1 MAVASLDWRGCIQK
15 LNIYKGLSMHQG
27 WLLIGLSLTYL
38 GLLFLIAFVADK
50 HKRRR
55 LKGQPLLYSLSLAVY
70 CTSWTFFGTVGQA
83 SESPWS
89 PVPIYLGPMLVFLFG
104 WRLLARLI
112 LVAKREHI
120 TSIAD
125 FIAARY
131 GKSQRLAMVIALIA
145 IMGILP
151 YLVLQLKAI
160 VTGLDLLMVNSGG
173 ISPTSNTSE
182 LALGVTLLLALF
194 SILFGTRHLDATEH
208 HRGMVVAIA
217 FESVVKLLA
226 FIAVGGFA
234 LWLILSKP
242 GEAHEQVTRDFFAQ
256 VVAVSPGNLLEL
268 AIYTVLAMCAVIC
281 LPRQFHV
288 TVVENNQGQDLHW
301 ARWIFPLYLFVM
313 GLFIWPLA
321 LAGKQW
327 VGADMASDTYVIS
340 LPMALGFDG
349 MAMLAFLGGTS
360 AATGMVIVCTIALAI
375 MVSNDLVL
383 PVLLRRFWRQ
393 GRDERLVRLLL
404 QVRRGAI
411 LLILLAAWG
420 LYLWLGDLTSLSRIG
435 YLSFGAVAQFAPAL
449 LLGLYWRHGNRKGV
463 YLGLFLGVSLWF
475 VTLLVESGLLA
486 GSPLAEL
493 LAPPDWPA
501 FRELSLGAW
510 CIFLS
515 LLFNLLGYVAGSLLS
530 RPAVSERLQAA
541 NFVGKPSRDTAAL
554 YQARVSVKELEMLAA
569 RFVGS
574 SRVKRAFG
582 RFAGERGGTLA
593 PQMQASAELIAH
605 TERLLAGVFGT
616 SSARL
621 VLASALQGRNMQLE
635 EIATIVDE
643 ASDVFRFN
651 RGLLQGA
658 IEHIG
663 QGISVVDRELRLVA
677 WNRRYIELFHYPPGL
692 IQAGRPIEEIIRYN
706 AQQGLCG
713 PGDIE
718 EHVARR
724 VAFMKR
730 GSAHISARERPD
742 GRVIEMQ
749 GNPMPAGGFVMTFTD
764 ITPFR
769 DAERVLREAN
779 EHLEARVAERTREL
793 SELNRQLLLV
803 NQQVERA
810 NQSKS
815 RFLAAVS
822 HDLTQPLNA
831 AKLFT
836 SSLLEMLPDAGEQA
850 RIARHIDDALGATE
864 DLITDLLD
872 ISRLEAGKFKARK
885 LDFALR
891 DLLDNLKAEFGVLAQ
906 AGGIHFSVVES
917 KHAVHSDV
925 RLLRRVLQ
933 NFLTNAFRYNPGGR
947 VLLGCRRMGKKI
959 RIEVWDNGP
968 GIPQDKQEAIFD
980 EFSRLD
986 HSRTA
991 KEQGLGLGLAIARGI
1006 SQVLGHQLT
1015 LQSWPG
1021 KGSVF
1026 AVTLNLA
1033 TRPVVPQQLMV
1044 PVVRDSQ
1051 LEGVAVL
1058 CIDNERDILT
1068 AMSTLLGRWGC
1079 EVRCAVDL
1087 AEAEALVADGFVPR
1101 LVLSDYHLDDGKT
1114 GLEALAAL
1122 QQVCGDELGGII
1134 ISADRKSELQVQIRE
1149 RGYGYISKPV
1159 KPLKLRALM
1168 NSLLLR

>member
-1 MAVASLDWRGCIQK
+1 
-15 LNIYKGLSMHQG
+15 MHQG
-27 WLLIGLSLTYL
+27 WLLIGLSLSYL

-50 HKRRR
+50 HKRHRM
-55 LKGQPLLYSLSLAVY
+55 KGQPLLYSLSLAVY

-131 GKSQRLAMVIALIA
+131 GKSQRLAMLIALIA

-160 VTGLDLLMVNSGG
+160 VTGLDLLMVNSAGTG
-173 ISPTSNTSE
+173 HASAISGNTAE
-182 LALGVTLLLALF
+182 LALGVAMLLALF

-226 FIAVGGFA
+226 FISVGGFA

-242 GEAHEQVTRDFFAQ
+242 SPARSEVAGHFFDAVMAVT
-256 VVAVSPGNLLEL
+256 PGSLLEL

-349 MAMLAFLGGTS
+349 VAMLAFLGGTS

-383 PVLLRRFWRQ
+383 PVLLRRFWQQ

-411 LLILLAAWG
+411 LLILLAAWL

-463 YLGLFLGVSLWF
+463 YLGLILGVSLWF
-475 VTLLVESGLLA
+475 ITLLAESGLLA
-486 GSPLAEL
+486 GSPLEAL

-501 FRELSLGAW
+501 FRDLSLGAW

-541 NFVGKPSRDTAAL
+541 NFVGKPSRDTTAL

-582 RFAGERGGTLA
+582 RFAGEHGGTLA

-663 QGISVVDRELRLVA
+663 QGISVVDRELKLVA

-706 AQQGLCG
+706 ALQGLCG

-836 SSLLEMLPDAGEQA
+836 SSLLEMLPAEEEPA

-864 DLITDLLD
+864 DLISDLLD
-872 ISRLEAGKFKARK
+872 ISRLEAGKFKAKK
-885 LDFALR
+885 LDFALH
-891 DLLDNLKAEFGVLAQ
+891 DLFDNLKAEFGVLAQ

-917 KHAVHSDV
+917 KLAVHSDV

-947 VLLGCRRMGKKI
+947 VLLGCRRLGSKI

-991 KEQGLGLGLAIARGI
+991 REQGLGLGLAIARGI
-1006 SQVLGHQLT
+1006 SLVLGHQLT
-1015 LQSWPG
+1015 LQSWSG

-1033 TRPVVPQQLMV
+1033 TRPVAAH
-1044 PVVRDSQ
+1044 PVATPALRDSQ
-1051 LEGVAVL
+1051 LEGVRVL
-1058 CIDNERDILT
+1058 CIDNERDILA
-1068 AMSTLLGRWGC
+1068 AMSSLLGRWGC

-1087 AEAEALVADGFVPR
+1087 AEAEALVAEGFVPR

-1114 GLEALAAL
+1114 GLEAIAAL
-1122 QQVCGDELGGII
+1122 QQACGDEPGGII
-1134 ISADRKSELQVQIRE
+1134 ISADRKSELQAQIRE

-1168 NSLLLR
+1168 NSLLLPVQ

>member
-1 MAVASLDWRGCIQK
+1 
-15 LNIYKGLSMHQG
+15 MHQG
-27 WLLIGLSLTYL
+27 WLLIGLSLSYL
-38 GLLFLIAFVADK
+38 GLLFLIAYVADK
-50 HKRRR
+50 NKRRR

-160 VTGLDLLMVNSGG
+160 VTGLDLLMANSVSAGLTG
-173 ISPTSNTSE
+173 NTAG
-182 LALGVTLLLALF
+182 LALGVALLLALF

-226 FIAVGGFA
+226 FMAVGGFA

-242 GEAHEQVTRDFFAQ
+242 SQARTLVASDFLDA
-256 VVAVSPGNLLEL
+256 VVAVTPGGLLEL
-268 AIYTVLAMCAVIC
+268 AIYTLVAMCAVIC

-301 ARWIFPLYLFVM
+301 ARWLFPLYLFVM

-327 VGADMASDTYVIS
+327 VGAGMASDTYVIS
-340 LPMALGFDG
+340 LPMSLGFDG
-349 MAMLAFLGGTS
+349 MALLAFLGGTS

-383 PVLLRRFWRQ
+383 PVLLRRFWQQ

-463 YLGLFLGVSLWF
+463 YLGLALGVSLWF
-475 VTLLVESGLLA
+475 ATLLAESGLLA
-486 GSPLAEL
+486 GSPLAAL

-501 FRELSLGAW
+501 FRDLSLGAW

-515 LLFNLLGYVAGSLLS
+515 LLLNLIGYVAGSLLS
-530 RPAVSERLQAA
+530 QAAVSERLQAA
-541 NFVGKPSRDTAAL
+541 NFVGKPSRDTTAL

-658 IEHIG
+658 IEHMG
-663 QGISVVDRELRLVA
+663 QGISVVDRELKLVA

-692 IQAGRPIEEIIRYN
+692 IQVGRPIEEIIRYN
-706 AQQGLCG
+706 AEQGLCG
-713 PGDIE
+713 PGDVE
-718 EHVARR
+718 AHVARR
-724 VAFMKR
+724 VAFMQR
-730 GSAHISARERPD
+730 GSQHISARERPD

-779 EHLEARVAERTREL
+779 EHLEARVAERTHEL

-810 NQSKS
+810 NHSKS

-836 SSLLEMLPDAGEQA
+836 SSLLEMLPPADEPA

-872 ISRLEAGKFKARK
+872 ISRLEAGKFKAKK

-891 DLLDNLKAEFGVLAQ
+891 DVFDNLKAEFGVLAQ
-906 AGGIHFSVVES
+906 AGGIQFSVVES
-917 KHAVHSDV
+917 GVAVYSDV

-947 VLLGCRRMGKKI
+947 VLLGCRRLGDKV

-968 GIPQDKQEAIFD
+968 GIPADKQEAIFD

-991 KEQGLGLGLAIARGI
+991 REQGLGLGLAIARGI
-1006 SQVLGHQLT
+1006 ALVLGHNLT
-1015 LQSWPG
+1015 LRSWPG
-1021 KGSVF
+1021 AGSVF
-1026 AVTLNLA
+1026 AITLNLA
-1033 TRPVVPQQLMV
+1033 TRPVATTQVAAPTQ
-1044 PVVRDSQ
+1044 RDSQ
-1051 LEGVAVL
+1051 LEGIRVL
-1058 CIDNERDILT
+1058 CIDNESDILI
-1068 AMSTLLGRWGC
+1068 AMHSLLGRWGC
-1079 EVRCAVDL
+1079 EVVCAQSLAQAEDL
-1087 AEAEALVADGFVPR
+1087 IAGGFLPQ
-1101 LVLSDYHLDDGKT
+1101 LVLSDYHLDDGKS
-1114 GLEALAAL
+1114 GLQALHMLRLAH
-1122 QQVCGDELGGII
+1122 GNHIGGII
-1134 ISADRKSELQVQIRE
+1134 ISADRKSELQAQIRE
-1149 RGYGYISKPV
+1149 HGYGYISKPV

-1168 NSLLLR
+1168 NSILRPAKLDDDHETGNSSEF

>member
-1 MAVASLDWRGCIQK
+1 
-15 LNIYKGLSMHQG
+15 MHQG
-27 WLLIGLSLTYL
+27 WLLIGLSLSYL
-38 GLLFLIAFVADK
+38 GLLFLIAYVADK
-50 HKRRR
+50 NKRRR

-160 VTGLDLLMVNSGG
+160 VTGLDLLMANSVPAG
-173 ISPTSNTSE
+173 PTGNTAG
-182 LALGVTLLLALF
+182 LALGVALLLALF

-226 FIAVGGFA
+226 FMAVGGFA

-242 GEAHEQVTRDFFAQ
+242 SQARTLVASDFLDA
-256 VVAVSPGNLLEL
+256 VVAVTPGSLLEL
-268 AIYTVLAMCAVIC
+268 AIYTLVAMCAVIC

-301 ARWIFPLYLFVM
+301 ARWLFPLYLFVM

-327 VGADMASDTYVIS
+327 VGAGMASDTYVIS
-340 LPMALGFDG
+340 LPMSLGFDG
-349 MAMLAFLGGTS
+349 MALLAFLGGTS

-383 PVLLRRFWRQ
+383 PVLLRRFWQQ

-463 YLGLFLGVSLWF
+463 YLGLALGVSLWF
-475 VTLLVESGLLA
+475 ATLLAESGLLA
-486 GSPLAEL
+486 GSPLAAL

-501 FRELSLGAW
+501 FRDLSLGAW

-515 LLFNLLGYVAGSLLS
+515 LLLNLIGYVAGSLLS
-530 RPAVSERLQAA
+530 QAAVSERLQAA
-541 NFVGKPSRDTAAL
+541 NFVGKPSRDTTAL

-658 IEHIG
+658 IEHMG
-663 QGISVVDRELRLVA
+663 QGISVVDRELKLVA

-692 IQAGRPIEEIIRYN
+692 IQVGRPIEEIIRYN
-706 AQQGLCG
+706 AEQGLCG
-713 PGDIE
+713 PGDVE
-718 EHVARR
+718 AHVARR
-724 VAFMKR
+724 VAFMQR
-730 GSAHISARERPD
+730 GSQHISARERPD

-779 EHLEARVAERTREL
+779 EHLEGRVAERTHEL

-810 NQSKS
+810 NHSKS

-836 SSLLEMLPDAGEQA
+836 SSLLEMLPPADEPA

-872 ISRLEAGKFKARK
+872 ISRLEAGKFKAKK

-891 DLLDNLKAEFGVLAQ
+891 DVFDNLKAEFGVLAQ
-906 AGGIHFSVVES
+906 AGGIQFSVVES
-917 KHAVHSDV
+917 GVAVYSDV

-947 VLLGCRRMGKKI
+947 VLLGCRRLGDKV

-968 GIPQDKQEAIFD
+968 GIPADKQEAIFD

-991 KEQGLGLGLAIARGI
+991 REQGLGLGLAIARGI
-1006 SQVLGHQLT
+1006 ALVLGHNLT
-1015 LQSWPG
+1015 LRSWPG
-1021 KGSVF
+1021 AGSVF
-1026 AVTLNLA
+1026 AITLNLA
-1033 TRPVVPQQLMV
+1033 TRPVATTQVAAPTQ
-1044 PVVRDSQ
+1044 RDSQ
-1051 LEGVAVL
+1051 LEGIRVL
-1058 CIDNERDILT
+1058 CIDNESDILI
-1068 AMSTLLGRWGC
+1068 AMHSLLGRWGC
-1079 EVRCAVDL
+1079 EVVCAQSLAQAEDL
-1087 AEAEALVADGFVPR
+1087 IAGGFLPQ

-1114 GLEALAAL
+1114 GLQALHMLRLAH
-1122 QQVCGDELGGII
+1122 GNDIGGII
-1134 ISADRKSELQVQIRE
+1134 ISADRKSELQAQIRE
-1149 RGYGYISKPV
+1149 HGYGYISKPV

-1168 NSLLLR
+1168 NSILRPAKLDDDHETGNSSEF

>member
-1 MAVASLDWRGCIQK
+1 
-15 LNIYKGLSMHQG
+15 MHQG

-50 HKRRR
+50 HKRHR

-463 YLGLFLGVSLWF
+463 YLGLSLGVSLWF

-515 LLFNLLGYVAGSLLS
+515 LLFNLFGYVAGSLLS

-718 EHVARR
+718 DHVARR

-872 ISRLEAGKFKARK
+872 ISRLEAGKFKAKK
-885 LDFALR
+885 LDFALHE
-891 DLLDNLKAEFGVLAQ
+891 LFDNLKAEFGVLAQ

-917 KHAVHSDV
+917 KRAVHSDV

-933 NFLTNAFRYNPGGR
+933 NFLTNAFRYNPRGR
-947 VLLGCRRMGKKI
+947 VLLGCRRMGEKI

-1006 SQVLGHQLT
+1006 SLVLGHQLT

-1033 TRPVVPQQLMV
+1033 TRPVTAHQLAA

-1114 GLEALAAL
+1114 GLEALAVL
-1122 QQVCGDELGGII
+1122 QRVCGDELGGII
-1134 ISADRKSELQVQIRE
+1134 ISADRKSELQAQIRE

>member
-1 MAVASLDWRGCIQK
+1 
-15 LNIYKGLSMHQG
+15 MHQG
-27 WLLIGLSLTYL
+27 WLLIGLSLAYL
-38 GLLFLIAFVADK
+38 GLLFLIAYVADK
-50 HKRRR
+50 SKRRR

-131 GKSQRLAMVIALIA
+131 GKSQRLAMVISLIA
-145 IMGILP
+145 VMGILP

-160 VTGLDLLMVNSGG
+160 VTGLDLLMANSVPAG
-173 ISPTSNTSE
+173 PTGNTAE
-182 LALGVTLLLALF
+182 LALGVALLLALF
-194 SILFGTRHLDATEH
+194 SILFGTRNLDATEH

-226 FIAVGGFA
+226 FMAVGGFA
-234 LWLILSKP
+234 LWLIIARPS
-242 GEAHEQVTRDFFAQ
+242 EARTLVATDFLDA
-256 VVAVSPGNLLEL
+256 VVAVTPGSLLEL
-268 AIYTVLAMCAVIC
+268 AIYTLVAMCAVIC

-301 ARWIFPLYLFVM
+301 ARWLFPLYLFLM

-340 LPMALGFDG
+340 LPMSLGFDG

-383 PVLLRRFWRQ
+383 PVLLRRFWQQ
-393 GRDERLVRLLL
+393 GRDERLMRLLL

-411 LLILLAAWG
+411 LLILLAAWV

-463 YLGLFLGVSLWF
+463 YLGLALGVSLWF
-475 VTLLVESGLLA
+475 LTLLAESGLLA
-486 GSPLAEL
+486 GSPLEAL

-515 LLFNLLGYVAGSLLS
+515 LLLNLLGYVAGSLLS
-530 RPAVSERLQAA
+530 RAAVSERLQAA
-541 NFVGKPSRDTAAL
+541 NFVGKPSRDTTAL

-582 RFAGERGGTLA
+582 RFAGEHGGTLA
-593 PQMQASAELIAH
+593 PQMQASADLIAH

-658 IEHIG
+658 IEHMG
-663 QGISVVDRELRLVA
+663 QGISVVDRELKLVA
-677 WNRRYIELFHYPPGL
+677 WNRRYIELFHYPHGL
-692 IQAGRPIEEIIRYN
+692 IQVGRSIEEIIRYN
-706 AQQGLCG
+706 AEQGLCG

-718 EHVARR
+718 AQVARR

-730 GSAHISARERPD
+730 GSPHVSARERPD

-769 DAERVLREAN
+769 AAERVLREAN
-779 EHLEARVAERTREL
+779 EHLEARVAERTHEL

-810 NQSKS
+810 NHSKS

-836 SSLLEMLPDAGEQA
+836 SSLLEMLPQGGGQGEEQRA
-850 RIARHIDDALGATE
+850 EQVRIARHIDDALGATE

-885 LDFALR
+885 LDFALS
-891 DLLDNLKAEFGVLAQ
+891 DVLGNLKAEFGVLAQ
-906 AGGIHFSVVES
+906 AGEIQFSVVES
-917 KHAVHSDV
+917 RLAVYSDV

-947 VLLGCRRMGKKI
+947 VLLGCRRLGDKV

-968 GIPQDKQEAIFD
+968 GIPLDKQEAIFD

-991 KEQGLGLGLAIARGI
+991 REQGLGLGLAIARGI
-1006 SQVLGHQLT
+1006 SQVLGHQLS
-1015 LQSWPG
+1015 LRSWPG
-1021 KGSVF
+1021 AGSVF
-1026 AVTLNLA
+1026 AITLNLA
-1033 TRPVVPQQLMV
+1033 TRPVMPS
-1044 PVVRDSQ
+1044 PVAAPAVRDSQ
-1051 LEGVAVL
+1051 LEGVRIL
-1058 CIDNERDILT
+1058 CIDNEEEILI
-1068 AMSTLLGRWGC
+1068 AMASLLGRWGC
-1079 EVRCAVDL
+1079 EVRCAQSL
-1087 AEAEALVADGFVPR
+1087 EQAEEIIGAGFLPR

-1114 GLEALAAL
+1114 GLQALHMIRLAH
-1122 QQVCGDELGGII
+1122 GNGIGGII
-1134 ISADRKSELQVQIRE
+1134 ISADRKSELQTQIRE
-1149 RGYGYISKPV
+1149 HGFGYVSKPV

-1168 NSLLLR
+1168 NSLLLPIE

>member
-1 MAVASLDWRGCIQK
+1 
-15 LNIYKGLSMHQG
+15 MHQG
-27 WLLIGLSLTYL
+27 WLLIGLSLAYL
-38 GLLFLIAFVADK
+38 GLLFLIAYVADK
-50 HKRRR
+50 NKRRR
-55 LKGQPLLYSLSLAVY
+55 PKGQPLLYSLSLAVY

-131 GKSQRLAMVIALIA
+131 GKSQRLAMVISLIA

-160 VTGLDLLMVNSGG
+160 VTGLDLLMANAVPVGAISTSAGNSAG
-173 ISPTSNTSE
+173 
-182 LALGVTLLLALF
+182 LALGVALLLALF
-194 SILFGTRHLDATEH
+194 SILFGTRNLDATEH

-217 FESVVKLLA
+217 FESLVKLLA
-226 FIAVGGFA
+226 FMAVGGFA
-234 LWLILSKP
+234 LWLIITKP
-242 GEAHEQVTRDFFAQ
+242 SPVRSQVTSDFLDA
-256 VVAVSPGNLLEL
+256 VVAVTPGSLLEL
-268 AIYTVLAMCAVIC
+268 AIYTLVAMCAVIC

-301 ARWIFPLYLFVM
+301 ARWLFPLYLFLM

-327 VGADMASDTYVIS
+327 VGAGMGSDTYVIS
-340 LPMALGFDG
+340 LPMSLGYDG

-383 PVLLRRFWRQ
+383 PVLLRRFWQQ
-393 GRDERLVRLLL
+393 GRDERLMRLLL

-411 LLILLAAWG
+411 LLILLAAWA

-463 YLGLFLGVSLWF
+463 YLGLALGVSLWF
-475 VTLLVESGLLA
+475 LTLLAESGLLA
-486 GSPLAEL
+486 GSPLEAL

-501 FRELSLGAW
+501 FRDLSLGAW

-515 LLFNLLGYVAGSLLS
+515 LLLNLMGYVAGSLLS
-530 RPAVSERLQAA
+530 RAAVSERLQAA
-541 NFVGKPSRDTAAL
+541 NFVGKPSRDLAAL

-605 TERLLAGVFGT
+605 TERLLAGVFGA

-658 IEHIG
+658 IEHMG
-663 QGISVVDRELRLVA
+663 QGISVVDRELKLVA

-692 IQAGRPIEEIIRYN
+692 IQVGRSIEDIIRYN
-706 AQQGLCG
+706 AEQGLCG
-713 PGDIE
+713 PGE
-718 EHVARR
+718 LEAHVARR
-724 VAFMKR
+724 VAFMQR
-730 GSAHISARERPD
+730 GSPHVSARERPD

-769 DAERVLREAN
+769 AAERVLREAN
-779 EHLEARVAERTREL
+779 EHLEARVAERTHEL

-810 NQSKS
+810 NHSKS

-836 SSLLEMLPDAGEQA
+836 SSLLEMLPQSGEEAAEQV

-872 ISRLEAGKFKARK
+872 ISRLEAGKFKAKK

-891 DLLDNLKAEFGVLAQ
+891 DVLDNLKAEFGVLAQ
-906 AGGIHFSVVES
+906 AGEIQFSVVDS
-917 KHAVHSDV
+917 RLAVYSDV

-947 VLLGCRRMGKKI
+947 VLLGCRRLGDKV

-968 GIPQDKQEAIFD
+968 GIPLDKQETIFD

-991 KEQGLGLGLAIARGI
+991 REQGLGLGLAIARGI
-1006 SQVLGHQLT
+1006 SLVLGHQLS
-1015 LQSWPG
+1015 LRSWPDA
-1021 KGSVF
+1021 GSVF
-1026 AVTLNLA
+1026 SITLNLA
-1033 TRPVVPQQLMV
+1033 TRPVMPSQVTAPA
-1044 PVVRDSQ
+1044 VRDSQ
-1051 LEGVAVL
+1051 LEGVKIL
-1058 CIDNERDILT
+1058 CIDNEEDILT
-1068 AMSTLLGRWGC
+1068 AMHSLLGRWGC
-1079 EVRCAVDL
+1079 EVRCAQSLEQAQVL
-1087 AEAEALVADGFVPR
+1087 IGDGFLPQ

-1114 GLEALAAL
+1114 GLQALHMIRLAY
-1122 QQVCGDELGGII
+1122 GNEIGGII
-1134 ISADRKSELQVQIRE
+1134 ISADRKSDLQAQIRE
-1149 RGYGYISKPV
+1149 HGFGYVSKPV

-1168 NSLLLR
+1168 NSLLMPIQ

>member
-1 MAVASLDWRGCIQK
+1 
-15 LNIYKGLSMHQG
+15 MHQG
-27 WLLIGLSLTYL
+27 WLLIGLSLAYL
-38 GLLFLIAFVADK
+38 GLLFLIAYVADK
-50 HKRRR
+50 SKRRR

-131 GKSQRLAMVIALIA
+131 GKSQRLAMVISLIA
-145 IMGILP
+145 VMGILP

-160 VTGLDLLMVNSGG
+160 VTGLDLLMANSVPAG
-173 ISPTSNTSE
+173 PTGNTAE
-182 LALGVTLLLALF
+182 LALGVALLLALF
-194 SILFGTRHLDATEH
+194 SILFGTRNLDATEH

-226 FIAVGGFA
+226 FMAVGGFA
-234 LWLILSKP
+234 LWLIIARPS
-242 GEAHEQVTRDFFAQ
+242 EARTLVATDFLDA
-256 VVAVSPGNLLEL
+256 VVAVSPGSLLEL
-268 AIYTVLAMCAVIC
+268 AIYTLVAMCAVIC

-301 ARWIFPLYLFVM
+301 ARWLFPLYLFLM

-340 LPMALGFDG
+340 LPMSLGFDG

-383 PVLLRRFWRQ
+383 PVLLRRFWQQ
-393 GRDERLVRLLL
+393 GRDERLMRLLL

-411 LLILLAAWG
+411 LLILLAAWV

-463 YLGLFLGVSLWF
+463 YLGLALGVSLWF
-475 VTLLVESGLLA
+475 LTLLAESGLLA
-486 GSPLAEL
+486 GSPLEAL

-515 LLFNLLGYVAGSLLS
+515 LLLNLLGYVAGSLLS
-530 RPAVSERLQAA
+530 RAAVSERLQAA
-541 NFVGKPSRDTAAL
+541 NFVGKPSRDTTAL

-582 RFAGERGGTLA
+582 RFAGEHGGTLA
-593 PQMQASAELIAH
+593 PQMQASADLIAH

-658 IEHIG
+658 IEHMG
-663 QGISVVDRELRLVA
+663 QGISVVDRELKLVA
-677 WNRRYIELFHYPPGL
+677 WNRRYIELFHYPHGL
-692 IQAGRPIEEIIRYN
+692 IQVGRSIEEIIRYN
-706 AQQGLCG
+706 AEQGLCG

-718 EHVARR
+718 AQVARR

-730 GSAHISARERPD
+730 GSPHVSARDRPD

-769 DAERVLREAN
+769 AAERVLREAN
-779 EHLEARVAERTREL
+779 EHLEARVAERTHEL

-810 NQSKS
+810 NHSKS

-836 SSLLEMLPDAGEQA
+836 SSLLEMLPQGGGQGEEQRA
-850 RIARHIDDALGATE
+850 EQVRIARHIDDALGATE

-885 LDFALR
+885 LDFALS
-891 DLLDNLKAEFGVLAQ
+891 DVLGNLKAEFGVLAQ
-906 AGGIHFSVVES
+906 ASDIQFSVVES
-917 KHAVHSDV
+917 RLAVYSDV

-933 NFLTNAFRYNPGGR
+933 NFLTNAFRYNPAGR
-947 VLLGCRRMGKKI
+947 VLLGCRRLGDKV

-968 GIPQDKQEAIFD
+968 GIPVDKQEAIFD

-991 KEQGLGLGLAIARGI
+991 REQGLGLGLAIARGI
-1006 SQVLGHQLT
+1006 SQVLGHQLS
-1015 LQSWPG
+1015 LRSWPG
-1021 KGSVF
+1021 AGSVF
-1026 AVTLNLA
+1026 AITLNLA
-1033 TRPVVPQQLMV
+1033 TRPVMPS
-1044 PVVRDSQ
+1044 PVAAPAVRDSQ
-1051 LEGVAVL
+1051 LEGVRIL
-1058 CIDNERDILT
+1058 CIDNEEEILI
-1068 AMSTLLGRWGC
+1068 AMASLLGRWGC
-1079 EVRCAVDL
+1079 EVRCAQSL
-1087 AEAEALVADGFVPR
+1087 EQAEEIIGAGFLPR

-1114 GLEALAAL
+1114 GLQALHMIRLAH
-1122 QQVCGDELGGII
+1122 GNGIGGII
-1134 ISADRKSELQVQIRE
+1134 ISADRKSELQTQIRE
-1149 RGYGYISKPV
+1149 HGFGYVSKPV

-1168 NSLLLR
+1168 NSLLLPIE

>member
-1 MAVASLDWRGCIQK
+1 
-15 LNIYKGLSMHQG
+15 MHQG
-27 WLLIGLSLTYL
+27 WLLIGLSLSYL
-38 GLLFLIAFVADK
+38 GLLFLIAYVADK
-50 HKRRR
+50 NKRRR
-55 LKGQPLLYSLSLAVY
+55 LQGQPLLYSLSLAVY

-160 VTGLDLLMVNSGG
+160 VTGLDLLMANPVPAG
-173 ISPTSNTSE
+173 PTGNTAG
-182 LALGVTLLLALF
+182 LALGVALLLALF

-226 FIAVGGFA
+226 FMAVGSFA

-242 GEAHEQVTRDFFAQ
+242 SQARTLVASDFLDA
-256 VVAVSPGNLLEL
+256 VVAVTPGSLLEL
-268 AIYTVLAMCAVIC
+268 AIYTLVAMCAVIC

-301 ARWIFPLYLFVM
+301 ARWLFPLYLFMM

-327 VGADMASDTYVIS
+327 VGAGMASDTYVIS
-340 LPMALGFDG
+340 LPMSLGFDG
-349 MAMLAFLGGTS
+349 MALLAFLGGTS

-383 PVLLRRFWRQ
+383 PVLLRRFWQQ

-463 YLGLFLGVSLWF
+463 YLGLALGVSLWF
-475 VTLLVESGLLA
+475 ATLLAESGLLA
-486 GSPLAEL
+486 GSPLATL
-493 LAPPDWPA
+493 LVPPDWPA
-501 FRELSLGAW
+501 VRDLSLGAW

-515 LLFNLLGYVAGSLLS
+515 LLLNLVGYVAGSLLS

-541 NFVGKPSRDTAAL
+541 NFVGKPSRDTTAL

-658 IEHIG
+658 IEHMG
-663 QGISVVDRELRLVA
+663 QGISVVDRELKLVA

-692 IQAGRPIEEIIRYN
+692 IQVGRPIEEIIRYN

-713 PGDIE
+713 PGDVE
-718 EHVARR
+718 AQVARR
-724 VAFMKR
+724 VAFMQR
-730 GSAHISARERPD
+730 GSQHISARERPD

-779 EHLEARVAERTREL
+779 EHLEARVAERTHEL

-810 NQSKS
+810 NHSKS

-836 SSLLEMLPDAGEQA
+836 SSLLEMLPPADEPA

-872 ISRLEAGKFKARK
+872 ISRLEAGKFKAKK

-891 DLLDNLKAEFGVLAQ
+891 DVFDNLKAEFGVLAQ
-906 AGGIHFSVVES
+906 AGGIQFSVVES
-917 KHAVHSDV
+917 GVAVYSDV

-947 VLLGCRRMGKKI
+947 VLLGCRRLGDKV

-968 GIPQDKQEAIFD
+968 GIPADKQEAIFD

-991 KEQGLGLGLAIARGI
+991 REQGLGLGLAIARGI
-1006 SQVLGHQLT
+1006 ALVLGHNLT
-1015 LQSWPG
+1015 LRSWPG
-1021 KGSVF
+1021 AGSVF

-1033 TRPVVPQQLMV
+1033 TRPVATTQVAAPAQ
-1044 PVVRDSQ
+1044 RDSQ
-1051 LEGVAVL
+1051 LEGIRVL
-1058 CIDNERDILT
+1058 CIDNESDILI
-1068 AMSTLLGRWGC
+1068 AMQSLLGRWGC
-1079 EVRCAVDL
+1079 EVVCAQSQAQAEDL
-1087 AEAEALVADGFVPR
+1087 IAGGFLPQ

-1114 GLEALAAL
+1114 GLQALHMLRLAH
-1122 QQVCGDELGGII
+1122 GNDIGGII
-1134 ISADRKSELQVQIRE
+1134 ISADRKSELQAQIRE
-1149 RGYGYISKPV
+1149 HGYGYISKPV

-1168 NSLLLR
+1168 NSILRPAKLDGDHESGNSSDF

>member
-1 MAVASLDWRGCIQK
+1 
-15 LNIYKGLSMHQG
+15 MHQG
-27 WLLIGLSLTYL
+27 WLLIGLSLSYL
-38 GLLFLIAFVADK
+38 GLLFLIAYVADK
-50 HKRRR
+50 NKRRR

-160 VTGLDLLMVNSGG
+160 VTGLDLLMANSVPAG
-173 ISPTSNTSE
+173 PTGNTAG
-182 LALGVTLLLALF
+182 LALGVALLLALF

-226 FIAVGGFA
+226 FMAVGGFA

-242 GEAHEQVTRDFFAQ
+242 SQARTLVASDFLDA
-256 VVAVSPGNLLEL
+256 VVAVTPGSLLEL
-268 AIYTVLAMCAVIC
+268 AIYTLVAMCAVIC

-301 ARWIFPLYLFVM
+301 ARWLFPLYLFVM

-327 VGADMASDTYVIS
+327 VGAGMASDTYVIS
-340 LPMALGFDG
+340 LPMSLGFDG
-349 MAMLAFLGGTS
+349 MALLAFLGGTS

-383 PVLLRRFWRQ
+383 PVLLRRFWQQ

-463 YLGLFLGVSLWF
+463 YLGLALGVSLWF
-475 VTLLVESGLLA
+475 ATLLAESGLLA
-486 GSPLAEL
+486 GSPLAAL

-501 FRELSLGAW
+501 FRDLSLGAW

-515 LLFNLLGYVAGSLLS
+515 LLLNLIGYVAGSLLS
-530 RPAVSERLQAA
+530 QAAVSERLQAA
-541 NFVGKPSRDTAAL
+541 NFVGKPSRDTTAL

-658 IEHIG
+658 IEHMG
-663 QGISVVDRELRLVA
+663 QGISVVDRELKLVA

-692 IQAGRPIEEIIRYN
+692 IQVGRPIEEIIRYN
-706 AQQGLCG
+706 AEQGLCG
-713 PGDIE
+713 PGDVE
-718 EHVARR
+718 AHVARR
-724 VAFMKR
+724 VAFMQR
-730 GSAHISARERPD
+730 GSQHISARERPD

-779 EHLEARVAERTREL
+779 EHLEARVAERTHEL

-810 NQSKS
+810 NHSKS

-836 SSLLEMLPDAGEQA
+836 SSLLEMLPPADEPA

-872 ISRLEAGKFKARK
+872 ISRLEAGKFKAKK

-891 DLLDNLKAEFGVLAQ
+891 DVFDNLKAEFGVLAQ
-906 AGGIHFSVVES
+906 AGGIQFSVVES
-917 KHAVHSDV
+917 GVAVYSDV

-947 VLLGCRRMGKKI
+947 VLLGCRRLGDKV

-968 GIPQDKQEAIFD
+968 GIPADKQEAIFD

-991 KEQGLGLGLAIARGI
+991 REQGLGLGLAIARGI
-1006 SQVLGHQLT
+1006 ALVLGHNLT
-1015 LQSWPG
+1015 LRSWPG
-1021 KGSVF
+1021 AGSVF
-1026 AVTLNLA
+1026 AITLNLA
-1033 TRPVVPQQLMV
+1033 TRPVATTQVAAPTQ
-1044 PVVRDSQ
+1044 RDSQ
-1051 LEGVAVL
+1051 LEGSRVL
-1058 CIDNERDILT
+1058 CIDNESDILI
-1068 AMSTLLGRWGC
+1068 AMHSLLGRWGC
-1079 EVRCAVDL
+1079 EVVCAQSLAQAEDL
-1087 AEAEALVADGFVPR
+1087 IAGGFLPQ

-1114 GLEALAAL
+1114 GLQALHMLRLAH
-1122 QQVCGDELGGII
+1122 GNDIGGII
-1134 ISADRKSELQVQIRE
+1134 ISADRKSELQAQIRE
-1149 RGYGYISKPV
+1149 HGYGYISKPV

-1168 NSLLLR
+1168 NSILRPAKLDDDHETGNSSEF

>member
-1 MAVASLDWRGCIQK
+1 
-15 LNIYKGLSMHQG
+15 MHQG
-27 WLLIGLSLTYL
+27 WLLIGLSLSYL
-38 GLLFLIAFVADK
+38 GLLFLIAYVADK
-50 HKRRR
+50 NKRRR

-160 VTGLDLLMVNSGG
+160 VTGLDLLMANSVPAG
-173 ISPTSNTSE
+173 PTGNTAG
-182 LALGVTLLLALF
+182 LALGVALLLALF

-226 FIAVGGFA
+226 FMAVGGFA

-242 GEAHEQVTRDFFAQ
+242 SQARTLVASDFLDA
-256 VVAVSPGNLLEL
+256 VVAVTPGSLLEL
-268 AIYTVLAMCAVIC
+268 AIYTLVAMCAVIC

-301 ARWIFPLYLFVM
+301 ARWLFPLYLFVM

-327 VGADMASDTYVIS
+327 VGAGMASDTYVIS
-340 LPMALGFDG
+340 LPMSLGFDG
-349 MAMLAFLGGTS
+349 MALLAFLGGTS

-383 PVLLRRFWRQ
+383 PVLLRRFWQQ

-463 YLGLFLGVSLWF
+463 YLGLALGVSLWF
-475 VTLLVESGLLA
+475 ATLLAESGLLA
-486 GSPLAEL
+486 GSPLAAL

-501 FRELSLGAW
+501 FRDLSLGAW

-515 LLFNLLGYVAGSLLS
+515 LLLNLIGYVAGSLLS
-530 RPAVSERLQAA
+530 QAAVSERLQAA
-541 NFVGKPSRDTAAL
+541 NFVGKPSRDTTAL

-658 IEHIG
+658 IEHMG
-663 QGISVVDRELRLVA
+663 QGISVVDRELKLVA

-692 IQAGRPIEEIIRYN
+692 IQVGRPIEEIIRYN
-706 AQQGLCG
+706 AEQGLCG
-713 PGDIE
+713 PGDVE
-718 EHVARR
+718 AHVARR
-724 VAFMKR
+724 VAFMQR
-730 GSAHISARERPD
+730 GSQHISARERPD

-779 EHLEARVAERTREL
+779 EHLEARVAERTHEL

-810 NQSKS
+810 NHSKS

-836 SSLLEMLPDAGEQA
+836 SSLLEMLPPADEPA

-872 ISRLEAGKFKARK
+872 ISRLEAGKFKAKK

-891 DLLDNLKAEFGVLAQ
+891 DVFDNLKAEFGVLAQ
-906 AGGIHFSVVES
+906 AGEIQFSVVES
-917 KHAVHSDV
+917 GVAVYSDV

-947 VLLGCRRMGKKI
+947 VLLGCRRLGDKV

-968 GIPQDKQEAIFD
+968 GIPADKQEAIFD

-991 KEQGLGLGLAIARGI
+991 REQGLGLGLAIARGI
-1006 SQVLGHQLT
+1006 ALVLGHNLT
-1015 LQSWPG
+1015 LRSWPG
-1021 KGSVF
+1021 AGSVF
-1026 AVTLNLA
+1026 AITLNLA
-1033 TRPVVPQQLMV
+1033 TRPVATTQVAAPTQ
-1044 PVVRDSQ
+1044 RDSQ
-1051 LEGVAVL
+1051 LEGIRVL
-1058 CIDNERDILT
+1058 CIDNESDILI
-1068 AMSTLLGRWGC
+1068 AMHSLLGRWGC
-1079 EVRCAVDL
+1079 EVVCAQSLAQAEDL
-1087 AEAEALVADGFVPR
+1087 IAGGFLPQ

-1114 GLEALAAL
+1114 GLQALHMLRLAH
-1122 QQVCGDELGGII
+1122 GNDIGGII
-1134 ISADRKSELQVQIRE
+1134 ISADRKSELQAQIRE
-1149 RGYGYISKPV
+1149 HGYGYISKPV

-1168 NSLLLR
+1168 NSILRPAKLDDDHETGNSSEF

>member
-1 MAVASLDWRGCIQK
+1 
-15 LNIYKGLSMHQG
+15 MHQG
-27 WLLIGLSLTYL
+27 WLLIGLSLSYL
-38 GLLFLIAFVADK
+38 GLLFLIAYVADK
-50 HKRRR
+50 NKRRR
-55 LKGQPLLYSLSLAVY
+55 LQGQPLLYSLSLAVY

-160 VTGLDLLMVNSGG
+160 VTGLDLLMANPVPAG
-173 ISPTSNTSE
+173 PTGNTAG
-182 LALGVTLLLALF
+182 LALGVALLLALF

-226 FIAVGGFA
+226 FMAVGSFA

-242 GEAHEQVTRDFFAQ
+242 SQARTLVASDFLDA
-256 VVAVSPGNLLEL
+256 VVAVTPGSLLEL
-268 AIYTVLAMCAVIC
+268 AIYTLVAMCAVIC

-301 ARWIFPLYLFVM
+301 ARWLFPLYLFMM

-327 VGADMASDTYVIS
+327 VGAGMASDTYVIS
-340 LPMALGFDG
+340 LPMSLGFDG
-349 MAMLAFLGGTS
+349 MALLAFLGGTS

-383 PVLLRRFWRQ
+383 PVLLRRFWQQ

-463 YLGLFLGVSLWF
+463 YLGLALGVSLWF
-475 VTLLVESGLLA
+475 ATLLAESGLLA
-486 GSPLAEL
+486 GSPLAIL

-501 FRELSLGAW
+501 VRDLSLGAW

-515 LLFNLLGYVAGSLLS
+515 LLLNLVGYVAGSLLS

-541 NFVGKPSRDTAAL
+541 NFVGKPSRDTTAL

-658 IEHIG
+658 IEHMG
-663 QGISVVDRELRLVA
+663 QGISVVDRELKLVA

-692 IQAGRPIEEIIRYN
+692 IQVGRPIEEIIRYN

-713 PGDIE
+713 PGDVE
-718 EHVARR
+718 AQVARR
-724 VAFMKR
+724 VAFMQR
-730 GSAHISARERPD
+730 GSQHISARERSD

-779 EHLEARVAERTREL
+779 EHLEARVAERTHEL

-810 NQSKS
+810 NHSKS

-836 SSLLEMLPDAGEQA
+836 SSLLEAGPHRPPHRRCAGGDRGSHHRSARHLASRGGQVQGQEAGFCPARRVRQPQGGVRGAGPGGGDPVLSGGEQPRGLQRRAPAAAGAAKLPHQRLSLQPGRPGAA
-850 RIARHIDDALGATE
+850 RLSPARRQGAH
-864 DLITDLLD
+864 
-872 ISRLEAGKFKARK
+872 R
-885 LDFALR
+885 
-891 DLLDNLKAEFGVLAQ
+891 GVGQRPRHSGRQ
-906 AGGIHFSVVES
+906 AGG
-917 KHAVHSDV
+917 D
-925 RLLRRVLQ
+925 LRRVLPPRSLPHRAGAGAGARPCHRPRHRPGARPQ
-933 NFLTNAFRYNPGGR
+933 PDPAQLAGGGLGVCRHPQPGDPSCRNDAGGGPRPARQPTGGDPGALHRQRERYPDRHAVTAGALGLRGGVRPEPGPGG
-947 VLLGCRRMGKKI
+947 GSHRRRLPAAAGALRLPSGRRQD
-959 RIEVWDNGP
+959 RIAGAAHAAPRPRQPYRRHHHQRGSQERAAGADP
-968 GIPQDKQEAIFD
+968 GTRLRLHQQTGQTAQVAGAD
-980 EFSRLD
+980 EQ
-986 HSRTA
+986 H
-991 KEQGLGLGLAIARGI
+991 
-1006 SQVLGHQLT
+1006 
-1015 LQSWPG
+1015 
-1021 KGSVF
+1021 
-1026 AVTLNLA
+1026 
-1033 TRPVVPQQLMV
+1033 
-1044 PVVRDSQ
+1044 
-1051 LEGVAVL
+1051 
-1058 CIDNERDILT
+1058 
-1068 AMSTLLGRWGC
+1068 
-1079 EVRCAVDL
+1079 
-1087 AEAEALVADGFVPR
+1087 
-1101 LVLSDYHLDDGKT
+1101 
-1114 GLEALAAL
+1114 LAAG
-1122 QQVCGDELGGII
+1122 QT
-1134 ISADRKSELQVQIRE
+1134 
-1149 RGYGYISKPV
+1149 
-1159 KPLKLRALM
+1159 
-1168 NSLLLR
+1168 

>member
-1 MAVASLDWRGCIQK
+1 
-15 LNIYKGLSMHQG
+15 MHQG
-27 WLLIGLSLTYL
+27 WLLIGLSLAYL
-38 GLLFLIAFVADK
+38 GLLFLIAYVADK
-50 HKRRR
+50 SKRRR

-131 GKSQRLAMVIALIA
+131 GKSQRLAMVISLIA
-145 IMGILP
+145 VMGILP

-160 VTGLDLLMVNSGG
+160 VTGLDLLMANSVPAG
-173 ISPTSNTSE
+173 PTGNTAE
-182 LALGVTLLLALF
+182 LALGVALLLALF
-194 SILFGTRHLDATEH
+194 SILFGTRNLDATEH

-226 FIAVGGFA
+226 FMAVGGFA
-234 LWLILSKP
+234 LWLIIARPS
-242 GEAHEQVTRDFFAQ
+242 EARTLVVTDFLDA
-256 VVAVSPGNLLEL
+256 VVAVSPGSLLEL
-268 AIYTVLAMCAVIC
+268 AIYTLVAMCAVIC

-301 ARWIFPLYLFVM
+301 ARWLFPLYLFLM

-340 LPMALGFDG
+340 LPMSLGFDG

-383 PVLLRRFWRQ
+383 PVLLRRFWQQ
-393 GRDERLVRLLL
+393 GRDERLMRLLL

-411 LLILLAAWG
+411 LLILLAAWV

-463 YLGLFLGVSLWF
+463 YLGLALGVSLWF
-475 VTLLVESGLLA
+475 LTLLAESGLLA
-486 GSPLAEL
+486 GSPLEAL

-515 LLFNLLGYVAGSLLS
+515 LLLNLLGYVAGSLLS
-530 RPAVSERLQAA
+530 RAAVSERLQAA
-541 NFVGKPSRDTAAL
+541 NFVGKPSRDTTAL

-582 RFAGERGGTLA
+582 RFAGEHGGTLA
-593 PQMQASAELIAH
+593 PQMQASADLIAH

-658 IEHIG
+658 IEHMG
-663 QGISVVDRELRLVA
+663 QGISVVDRELKLVA
-677 WNRRYIELFHYPPGL
+677 WNRRYIELFHYPHGL
-692 IQAGRPIEEIIRYN
+692 IQVGRSIEEIIRYN
-706 AQQGLCG
+706 AEQGLCG

-718 EHVARR
+718 AQVARR

-730 GSAHISARERPD
+730 GSPHVSARERPD

-769 DAERVLREAN
+769 AAERVLREAN
-779 EHLEARVAERTREL
+779 EHLEARVAERTHEL

-810 NQSKS
+810 NHSKS

-836 SSLLEMLPDAGEQA
+836 SSLLEMLPQGGGQGEEQRA
-850 RIARHIDDALGATE
+850 EQVRIARHIDDALGATE

-885 LDFALR
+885 LDFALS
-891 DLLDNLKAEFGVLAQ
+891 DVLGNLKAEFGVLAQ
-906 AGGIHFSVVES
+906 AGEIQFSVVES
-917 KHAVHSDV
+917 RLAVYSDV

-933 NFLTNAFRYNPGGR
+933 NFLTNAFRYNPAGR
-947 VLLGCRRMGKKI
+947 VLLGCRRLGDKV

-968 GIPQDKQEAIFD
+968 GIPLDKQEAIFD

-991 KEQGLGLGLAIARGI
+991 REQGLGLGLAIARGI
-1006 SQVLGHQLT
+1006 SQVLGHQLS
-1015 LQSWPG
+1015 LRSWPG
-1021 KGSVF
+1021 AGSVF
-1026 AVTLNLA
+1026 AITLNLA
-1033 TRPVVPQQLMV
+1033 TRPVMPS
-1044 PVVRDSQ
+1044 PVAAPAVRDSQ
-1051 LEGVAVL
+1051 LEGIRIL
-1058 CIDNERDILT
+1058 CIDNEEEILI
-1068 AMSTLLGRWGC
+1068 AMASLLGRWGC
-1079 EVRCAVDL
+1079 EVRCAQSL
-1087 AEAEALVADGFVPR
+1087 EQAEEIIGAGFLPR

-1114 GLEALAAL
+1114 GLQALHMIRLAH
-1122 QQVCGDELGGII
+1122 GNGIGGII
-1134 ISADRKSELQVQIRE
+1134 ISADRKSELQTQIRE
-1149 RGYGYISKPV
+1149 HGFGYVSKPV

-1168 NSLLLR
+1168 NSLLLPIE

>member
-1 MAVASLDWRGCIQK
+1 
-15 LNIYKGLSMHQG
+15 MHQG
-27 WLLIGLSLTYL
+27 WLLIGLSLSYL
-38 GLLFLIAFVADK
+38 GLLFLIAYVADK
-50 HKRRR
+50 NKRRR

-160 VTGLDLLMVNSGG
+160 VTGLDLLMANSVPAG
-173 ISPTSNTSE
+173 PTGNTAG
-182 LALGVTLLLALF
+182 LALGVALLLALF

-226 FIAVGGFA
+226 FMAVGGFA

-242 GEAHEQVTRDFFAQ
+242 SQARTLVASDFLDA
-256 VVAVSPGNLLEL
+256 VVAVTPGGLLEL
-268 AIYTVLAMCAVIC
+268 AIYTLVAMCAVIC

-301 ARWIFPLYLFVM
+301 ARWLFPLYLFVM

-327 VGADMASDTYVIS
+327 VGAGMASDTYVIS
-340 LPMALGFDG
+340 LPMSLGFDG
-349 MAMLAFLGGTS
+349 MALLAFLGGTS

-383 PVLLRRFWRQ
+383 PVLLRRFWQQ

-463 YLGLFLGVSLWF
+463 YLGLALGVSLWF
-475 VTLLVESGLLA
+475 ATLLAESGLLA
-486 GSPLAEL
+486 GSPLAAL

-501 FRELSLGAW
+501 FRDLSLGAW

-515 LLFNLLGYVAGSLLS
+515 LLLNLIGYVAGSLLS
-530 RPAVSERLQAA
+530 QAAVSERLQAA
-541 NFVGKPSRDTAAL
+541 NFVGKPSRDTTAL

-658 IEHIG
+658 IEHMG
-663 QGISVVDRELRLVA
+663 QGISVVDRELKLVA

-692 IQAGRPIEEIIRYN
+692 IQVGRPIEEIIRYN
-706 AQQGLCG
+706 AEQGLCG
-713 PGDIE
+713 PGDVE
-718 EHVARR
+718 AHVARR
-724 VAFMKR
+724 VAFMQR
-730 GSAHISARERPD
+730 GSQHISARERPD

-779 EHLEARVAERTREL
+779 EHLEARVAERTHEL

-810 NQSKS
+810 NHSKS

-836 SSLLEMLPDAGEQA
+836 SSLLEMLPPADEPA

-872 ISRLEAGKFKARK
+872 ISRLEAGKFKAKK

-891 DLLDNLKAEFGVLAQ
+891 DVFDNLQAEFGVLAQ
-906 AGGIHFSVVES
+906 AGGIQFSVVES
-917 KHAVHSDV
+917 GVAVYSDV

-947 VLLGCRRMGKKI
+947 VLLGCRRLGDKV

-968 GIPQDKQEAIFD
+968 GIPADKQEAIFD

-991 KEQGLGLGLAIARGI
+991 REQGLGLGLAIARGI
-1006 SQVLGHQLT
+1006 ALVLGHNLT
-1015 LQSWPG
+1015 LRSWPG
-1021 KGSVF
+1021 AGSVF
-1026 AVTLNLA
+1026 AITLNLA
-1033 TRPVVPQQLMV
+1033 TRPVATTQVAAPTQ
-1044 PVVRDSQ
+1044 RDSQ
-1051 LEGVAVL
+1051 LEGIRVL
-1058 CIDNERDILT
+1058 CIDNESDILI
-1068 AMSTLLGRWGC
+1068 AMHSLLGRWGC
-1079 EVRCAVDL
+1079 EVVCAQSLAQAEDL
-1087 AEAEALVADGFVPR
+1087 IAGGFLPQ

-1114 GLEALAAL
+1114 GLQALHMLRLAH
-1122 QQVCGDELGGII
+1122 GNDIGGII
-1134 ISADRKSELQVQIRE
+1134 ISADRKSELQAQIRE
-1149 RGYGYISKPV
+1149 HGYGYISKPV

-1168 NSLLLR
+1168 NSILRPAKLDDDHETGNSSEF

>member
-1 MAVASLDWRGCIQK
+1 
-15 LNIYKGLSMHQG
+15 MHQG
-27 WLLIGLSLTYL
+27 WLLIGLSLSYL
-38 GLLFLIAFVADK
+38 GLLFLIAYVADK
-50 HKRRR
+50 NKRRR

-160 VTGLDLLMVNSGG
+160 VTGLDLLMANSVSAG
-173 ISPTSNTSE
+173 PTGNTAG
-182 LALGVTLLLALF
+182 LALGVALLLALF

-226 FIAVGGFA
+226 FMAVGGFA

-242 GEAHEQVTRDFFAQ
+242 SQARTLVASDFLDA
-256 VVAVSPGNLLEL
+256 VVAVTPGSLLEL
-268 AIYTVLAMCAVIC
+268 AIYTLVAMCAVIC

-301 ARWIFPLYLFVM
+301 ARWLFPLYLFVM

-327 VGADMASDTYVIS
+327 VGAGMASDTYVIS
-340 LPMALGFDG
+340 LPMSLGFDG
-349 MAMLAFLGGTS
+349 MALLAFLGGTS

-383 PVLLRRFWRQ
+383 PVLLRRFWQQ

-463 YLGLFLGVSLWF
+463 YLGLALGVSLWF
-475 VTLLVESGLLA
+475 ATLLAESGLLA
-486 GSPLAEL
+486 GSPLAAL

-501 FRELSLGAW
+501 FRDLSLGAW

-515 LLFNLLGYVAGSLLS
+515 LLLNLIGYVAGSLLS
-530 RPAVSERLQAA
+530 QAAVSERLQAA
-541 NFVGKPSRDTAAL
+541 NFVGKPSRDTTAL

-658 IEHIG
+658 IEHMG
-663 QGISVVDRELRLVA
+663 QGISVVDRELKLVA

-692 IQAGRPIEEIIRYN
+692 IQVGRPIEEIIRYN
-706 AQQGLCG
+706 AEQGLCG
-713 PGDIE
+713 PGDVE
-718 EHVARR
+718 AHVARR
-724 VAFMKR
+724 VAFMQR
-730 GSAHISARERPD
+730 GSQHISARERPD

-779 EHLEARVAERTREL
+779 EHLEARVAERTHEL

-810 NQSKS
+810 NHSKS

-836 SSLLEMLPDAGEQA
+836 SSLLEMLPPADEPA

-872 ISRLEAGKFKARK
+872 ISRLEAGKFKAKK

-891 DLLDNLKAEFGVLAQ
+891 DVFDNLKAEFGVLAQ
-906 AGGIHFSVVES
+906 AGGIQFSVVES
-917 KHAVHSDV
+917 GVAVYSDV

-947 VLLGCRRMGKKI
+947 VLLGCRRLGDKV

-968 GIPQDKQEAIFD
+968 GIPADKQEAIFD

-991 KEQGLGLGLAIARGI
+991 REQGLGLGLAIARGI
-1006 SQVLGHQLT
+1006 ALVLGHNLT
-1015 LQSWPG
+1015 LRSWPG
-1021 KGSVF
+1021 AGSVF
-1026 AVTLNLA
+1026 AITLNLA
-1033 TRPVVPQQLMV
+1033 TRPVATTQVAAPAQ
-1044 PVVRDSQ
+1044 RDSQ
-1051 LEGVAVL
+1051 LEGIRVL
-1058 CIDNERDILT
+1058 CIDNESDILI
-1068 AMSTLLGRWGC
+1068 AMHSLLGRWGC
-1079 EVRCAVDL
+1079 EVVCAQSLAQAEDL
-1087 AEAEALVADGFVPR
+1087 IAGGFLPQ

-1114 GLEALAAL
+1114 GLQALHMLRLAH
-1122 QQVCGDELGGII
+1122 GNHIGGII
-1134 ISADRKSELQVQIRE
+1134 ISADRKSELQAQIRE
-1149 RGYGYISKPV
+1149 HGYGYISKPV

-1168 NSLLLR
+1168 NSILRPAKLDDDHETGNSSEF

>member
-1 MAVASLDWRGCIQK
+1 
-15 LNIYKGLSMHQG
+15 MHQG
-27 WLLIGLSLTYL
+27 WLLIGLSLSYL
-38 GLLFLIAFVADK
+38 GLLFLIAYVADK
-50 HKRRR
+50 NKRRR

-160 VTGLDLLMVNSGG
+160 VTGLDLLMANSVSAG
-173 ISPTSNTSE
+173 PTGNTAG
-182 LALGVTLLLALF
+182 LALGVALLLALF

-226 FIAVGGFA
+226 FMAVGGFA

-242 GEAHEQVTRDFFAQ
+242 SQARTLVASDFLDA
-256 VVAVSPGNLLEL
+256 VVAVTPGSLLEL
-268 AIYTVLAMCAVIC
+268 AIYTLVAMCAVIC

-301 ARWIFPLYLFVM
+301 ARWLFPLYLFVM

-327 VGADMASDTYVIS
+327 VGAGMASDTYVIS
-340 LPMALGFDG
+340 LPMSLGFDG
-349 MAMLAFLGGTS
+349 MALLAFLGGTS

-383 PVLLRRFWRQ
+383 PVLLRRFWQQ

-463 YLGLFLGVSLWF
+463 YLGLALGVSLWF
-475 VTLLVESGLLA
+475 ATLLAESGLLA
-486 GSPLAEL
+486 GSPLATL

-501 FRELSLGAW
+501 FRDLSLGAW

-515 LLFNLLGYVAGSLLS
+515 LLLNLIGYVAGSLLS
-530 RPAVSERLQAA
+530 QAAVSERLQAA
-541 NFVGKPSRDTAAL
+541 NFVGKPSRDTTAL

-658 IEHIG
+658 IEHMG
-663 QGISVVDRELRLVA
+663 QGISVVDRELKLVA

-692 IQAGRPIEEIIRYN
+692 IQVGRPIEEIIRYN
-706 AQQGLCG
+706 AEQGLCG
-713 PGDIE
+713 PGDVE
-718 EHVARR
+718 AHVARR
-724 VAFMKR
+724 VAFMQR
-730 GSAHISARERPD
+730 GSQHISARERPD

-779 EHLEARVAERTREL
+779 EHLEARVAERTHEL

-810 NQSKS
+810 NHSKS

-836 SSLLEMLPDAGEQA
+836 SSLLEMLPPADEPA

-872 ISRLEAGKFKARK
+872 ISRLEAGKFKAKK

-891 DLLDNLKAEFGVLAQ
+891 DVFDNLKAEFGVLAQ
-906 AGGIHFSVVES
+906 AGGIQFSVVES
-917 KHAVHSDV
+917 GVAVYSDV

-947 VLLGCRRMGKKI
+947 VLLGCRRLGDKV

-968 GIPQDKQEAIFD
+968 GIPADKQEAIFD

-991 KEQGLGLGLAIARGI
+991 REQGLGLGLAIARGI
-1006 SQVLGHQLT
+1006 ALVLGHNLT
-1015 LQSWPG
+1015 LRSWPG
-1021 KGSVF
+1021 AGSVF
-1026 AVTLNLA
+1026 AITLNLA
-1033 TRPVVPQQLMV
+1033 TRPVAMTQVAAPTQ
-1044 PVVRDSQ
+1044 RDSQ
-1051 LEGVAVL
+1051 LEGIRVL
-1058 CIDNERDILT
+1058 CIDNESDILI
-1068 AMSTLLGRWGC
+1068 AMHSLLGRWGC
-1079 EVRCAVDL
+1079 EVVCAQSLAQAEDL
-1087 AEAEALVADGFVPR
+1087 IAGGFLPQ

-1114 GLEALAAL
+1114 GLQALHMLRLAH
-1122 QQVCGDELGGII
+1122 GNDIGGII
-1134 ISADRKSELQVQIRE
+1134 ISADRKSELQAQIRE
-1149 RGYGYISKPV
+1149 HGYGYISKPV

-1168 NSLLLR
+1168 NSILRPAKLDDDHETGNSSEF

>member
-1 MAVASLDWRGCIQK
+1 
-15 LNIYKGLSMHQG
+15 MHQG
-27 WLLIGLSLTYL
+27 WLLIGLSLSYL
-38 GLLFLIAFVADK
+38 GLLFLIAYVADK
-50 HKRRR
+50 NKRRR

-160 VTGLDLLMVNSGG
+160 VTGLDLLMANSVPAG
-173 ISPTSNTSE
+173 PTGNTAG
-182 LALGVTLLLALF
+182 LALGVALLLALF

-226 FIAVGGFA
+226 FMAVGGFA

-242 GEAHEQVTRDFFAQ
+242 SQARTLVASDFLDA
-256 VVAVSPGNLLEL
+256 VVAVTPGSLLEL
-268 AIYTVLAMCAVIC
+268 AIYTLVAMCAVIC

-301 ARWIFPLYLFVM
+301 ARWLFPLYLFVM

-327 VGADMASDTYVIS
+327 VGAGMASDTYVIS
-340 LPMALGFDG
+340 LPMSLGFDG
-349 MAMLAFLGGTS
+349 MALLAFLGGTS

-383 PVLLRRFWRQ
+383 PVLLRRFWQQ

-463 YLGLFLGVSLWF
+463 YLGLALGVSLWF
-475 VTLLVESGLLA
+475 ATLLAESGLLA
-486 GSPLAEL
+486 GSPLAAL

-501 FRELSLGAW
+501 FRDLSLGAW

-515 LLFNLLGYVAGSLLS
+515 LLLNLIGYVAGSLLS
-530 RPAVSERLQAA
+530 QAAVSERLQAA
-541 NFVGKPSRDTAAL
+541 NFVGKPSRDTTAL

-658 IEHIG
+658 IEHMG
-663 QGISVVDRELRLVA
+663 QGISVVDRELKLVA

-692 IQAGRPIEEIIRYN
+692 IQVGRPIEEIIRYN
-706 AQQGLCG
+706 AEQGLCG
-713 PGDIE
+713 PGDVE
-718 EHVARR
+718 AHVARR
-724 VAFMKR
+724 VAFMQR
-730 GSAHISARERPD
+730 GSQHISARERPD

-779 EHLEARVAERTREL
+779 EHLEARVAERTHEL

-810 NQSKS
+810 NHSKS

-836 SSLLEMLPDAGEQA
+836 SSLLEMLPPADEPA

-872 ISRLEAGKFKARK
+872 ISRLEAGKFKAKK

-891 DLLDNLKAEFGVLAQ
+891 DVFDNLKAEFGVLAQ
-906 AGGIHFSVVES
+906 AGGIQFSVVES
-917 KHAVHSDV
+917 GVAVYSDV

-947 VLLGCRRMGKKI
+947 VLLGCRRLGDKV

-968 GIPQDKQEAIFD
+968 GVPADKQEAIFD

-991 KEQGLGLGLAIARGI
+991 REQGLGLGLAIARGI
-1006 SQVLGHQLT
+1006 ALVLGHNLT
-1015 LQSWPG
+1015 LRSWPG
-1021 KGSVF
+1021 AGSVF
-1026 AVTLNLA
+1026 AITLNLA
-1033 TRPVVPQQLMV
+1033 TRPVATTQVAAPTQ
-1044 PVVRDSQ
+1044 RDSQ
-1051 LEGVAVL
+1051 LEGIRVL
-1058 CIDNERDILT
+1058 CIDNESDILI
-1068 AMSTLLGRWGC
+1068 AMHSLLGRWGC
-1079 EVRCAVDL
+1079 EVVCAQSLAQAEDL
-1087 AEAEALVADGFVPR
+1087 IAGGFLPQ

-1114 GLEALAAL
+1114 GLQALHMLRLAH
-1122 QQVCGDELGGII
+1122 GNDIGGII
-1134 ISADRKSELQVQIRE
+1134 ISADRKSELQAQIRE
-1149 RGYGYISKPV
+1149 HGYGYISKPV

-1168 NSLLLR
+1168 NSILRPAKLDDDHETGNSSEF

>member
-1 MAVASLDWRGCIQK
+1 
-15 LNIYKGLSMHQG
+15 MHQG
-27 WLLIGLSLTYL
+27 WLLIGLSLAYL
-38 GLLFLIAFVADK
+38 GLLFLIAFAADQQ
-50 HKRRR
+50 KRPR

-89 PVPIYLGPMLVFLFG
+89 PVPIYLGPILVFLFG

-131 GKSQRLAMVIALIA
+131 GKSQRLAMVIALIS

-160 VTGLDLLMVNSGG
+160 VTALDLLMTSSAGT
-173 ISPTSNTSE
+173 SPTSSNTGE

-194 SILFGTRHLDATEH
+194 STLFGTRHLDATEH

-234 LWLILSKP
+234 LWLILNRP
-242 GEAHEQVTRDFFAQ
+242 ALADEQVTRDFVAA
-256 VVAVSPGNLLEL
+256 VVSITPGNLLEL

-321 LAGKQW
+321 LAGKLW
-327 VGADMASDTYVIS
+327 VGVEVPSDTYVIS

-360 AATGMVIVCTIALAI
+360 AATGMVIVSTIALAI

-404 QVRRGAI
+404 QVRRSAI

-420 LYLWLGDLTSLSRIG
+420 LYLWLGDLASLSRIG
-435 YLSFGAVAQFAPAL
+435 YLSFGAIAQFAPAL

-463 YLGLFLGVSLWF
+463 YLGLGLGGGLWL
-475 VTLLVESGLLA
+475 VTLLAESGMLT
-486 GSPLAEL
+486 GSPLASL

-501 FRELSLGAW
+501 FSELSLGAW

-515 LLFNLLGYVAGSLLS
+515 LLFNLIGYVAGSLLS
-530 RPAVSERLQAA
+530 QAAVSERLQAA
-541 NFVGKPSRDTAAL
+541 NFVGKQSRDTTAL

-582 RFAGERGGTLA
+582 RFAGEHGGTLA
-593 PQMQASAELIAH
+593 PHMQASAELIAH
-605 TERLLAGVFGT
+605 TERLLSGVFGT

-663 QGISVVDRELRLVA
+663 QGISVVDRELKLVA
-677 WNRRYIELFHYPPGL
+677 WNRRYIELFNYPPGL
-692 IQAGRPIEEIIRYN
+692 ILAGRPIAEIIRYN
-706 AQQGLCG
+706 AGQGLCG

-724 VAFMKR
+724 VAFMQQGR
-730 GSAHISARERPD
+730 AHISARERID

-749 GNPMPAGGFVMTFTD
+749 GNPMPGGGFVMTFTD

-779 EHLEARVAERTREL
+779 EHLEARVAERTCEL

-810 NQSKS
+810 NHSKS

-836 SSLLEMLPDAGEQA
+836 SSLLEMLPAQGEPV

-864 DLITDLLD
+864 DLISDLLD
-872 ISRLEAGKFKARK
+872 ISRLEAGKFKAKK
-885 LDFALR
+885 LDFALHE
-891 DLLDNLKAEFGVLAQ
+891 LFDNLKAEFGVLAQ
-906 AGGIHFSVVES
+906 ATGIHFSVVES
-917 KHAVHSDV
+917 RLAVHSDV

-947 VLLGCRRMGKKI
+947 VLLGCRRSGSKI

-968 GIPQDKQEAIFD
+968 GIPTDKQETIFD

-991 KEQGLGLGLAIARGI
+991 REQGLGLGLAIARGI
-1006 SQVLGHQLT
+1006 SLVLGHPLT
-1015 LQSWPG
+1015 LQSRPG

-1026 AVTLNLA
+1026 AIILNLA
-1033 TRPVVPQQLMV
+1033 HRPLTTLTVNA
-1044 PVVRDSQ
+1044 PVVRDRQ
-1051 LEGVAVL
+1051 LEGVKVL
-1058 CIDNERDILT
+1058 CIDNEPDILV
-1068 AMSTLLGRWGC
+1068 AMQLLLDRWGC
-1079 EVRCAVDL
+1079 DVRGARDQG
-1087 AEAEALVADGFVPR
+1087 EALALVTGGFLPQ
-1101 LVLSDYHLDDGKT
+1101 LVLSDYHLDDGRT

-1122 QQVCGDELGGII
+1122 RQRCGEAPGGII
-1134 ISADRKSELQVQIRE
+1134 ISADRKSELQAQIRE
-1149 RGYGYISKPV
+1149 QGYGYVSKPV

-1168 NSLLLR
+1168 NSLLLPVL

>member
-1 MAVASLDWRGCIQK
+1 
-15 LNIYKGLSMHQG
+15 MHQG
-27 WLLIGLSLTYL
+27 WLLIGLSLSYL
-38 GLLFLIAFVADK
+38 GLLFLIAYVADK
-50 HKRRR
+50 NKRRR

-160 VTGLDLLMVNSGG
+160 VTGLDLLMANSVSAG
-173 ISPTSNTSE
+173 PTGNTAG
-182 LALGVTLLLALF
+182 LALGVALLLALF

-226 FIAVGGFA
+226 FMAVGGFA

-242 GEAHEQVTRDFFAQ
+242 SQARTLVASDFLDA
-256 VVAVSPGNLLEL
+256 VVAVTPGGLLEL
-268 AIYTVLAMCAVIC
+268 AIYTLVAMCAVIC

-301 ARWIFPLYLFVM
+301 ARWLFPLYLFVM

-327 VGADMASDTYVIS
+327 VGAGMASDTYVIS
-340 LPMALGFDG
+340 LPMSLGFDG
-349 MAMLAFLGGTS
+349 MALLAFLGGTS

-383 PVLLRRFWRQ
+383 PVLLRRFWQQ

-420 LYLWLGDLTSLSRIG
+420 LYLWLGELTSLSRIG

-463 YLGLFLGVSLWF
+463 YLGLALGVSLWF
-475 VTLLVESGLLA
+475 ATLLAESGLLA
-486 GSPLAEL
+486 GSPLAAL

-501 FRELSLGAW
+501 FRDLSLGAW

-515 LLFNLLGYVAGSLLS
+515 LLLNLIGYVAGSLLS
-530 RPAVSERLQAA
+530 QAAVSERLQAA
-541 NFVGKPSRDTAAL
+541 NFVGKPSRDTTAL

-658 IEHIG
+658 IEHMG
-663 QGISVVDRELRLVA
+663 QGISVVDRELKLVA

-692 IQAGRPIEEIIRYN
+692 IQVGRPIEEIIRYN
-706 AQQGLCG
+706 AEQGLCG
-713 PGDIE
+713 PGDVE
-718 EHVARR
+718 AHVARR
-724 VAFMKR
+724 VAFMQR
-730 GSAHISARERPD
+730 GSQHISARERPD

-779 EHLEARVAERTREL
+779 EHLEARVAERTHEL

-810 NQSKS
+810 NHSKS

-836 SSLLEMLPDAGEQA
+836 SSLLEMLPPADEPA

-872 ISRLEAGKFKARK
+872 ISRLEAGKFKAKK

-891 DLLDNLKAEFGVLAQ
+891 DVFDNLKAEFGVLAQ
-906 AGGIHFSVVES
+906 AGGIQFSVVES
-917 KHAVHSDV
+917 GVAVYSDV

-947 VLLGCRRMGKKI
+947 VLLGCRWLGDKV

-968 GIPQDKQEAIFD
+968 GIPADKQEAIFD

-991 KEQGLGLGLAIARGI
+991 REQGLGLGLAIARGI
-1006 SQVLGHQLT
+1006 ALVLGHNLT
-1015 LQSWPG
+1015 LRSWPG
-1021 KGSVF
+1021 AGSVF
-1026 AVTLNLA
+1026 AITLNLA
-1033 TRPVVPQQLMV
+1033 TRPVATTQVAAPAQ
-1044 PVVRDSQ
+1044 RDSQ
-1051 LEGVAVL
+1051 LEGIRVL
-1058 CIDNERDILT
+1058 CIDNESDILI
-1068 AMSTLLGRWGC
+1068 AMHSLLGRWGC
-1079 EVRCAVDL
+1079 EVVCAQSLAQAEDL
-1087 AEAEALVADGFVPR
+1087 IAGGFLPQ

-1114 GLEALAAL
+1114 GLQALHMLRLAH
-1122 QQVCGDELGGII
+1122 GNDIGGII
-1134 ISADRKSELQVQIRE
+1134 ISADRKSELQAQIRE
-1149 RGYGYISKPV
+1149 HGYGYISKPV

-1168 NSLLLR
+1168 NSILRPAKLDDDHETGNSSEF

>member
-1 MAVASLDWRGCIQK
+1 
-15 LNIYKGLSMHQG
+15 MHQG

-50 HKRRR
+50 HKRHR

-131 GKSQRLAMVIALIA
+131 GKSQRLAMVISLIA

-301 ARWIFPLYLFVM
+301 ARWIFPFYLFVM

-463 YLGLFLGVSLWF
+463 YLGLSLGVSLWF

-718 EHVARR
+718 DHVARR

-872 ISRLEAGKFKARK
+872 ISRLEAGKFKAKK

-947 VLLGCRRMGKKI
+947 VLLGCRRMGEKI

-1033 TRPVVPQQLMV
+1033 TRPVTAHQLAA

-1051 LEGVAVL
+1051 LEGVTVI

-1114 GLEALAAL
+1114 GLEALAVL
-1122 QQVCGDELGGII
+1122 QRVCGDELGGII
-1134 ISADRKSELQVQIRE
+1134 ISADRKSELQAQIRE

>member
-1 MAVASLDWRGCIQK
+1 
-15 LNIYKGLSMHQG
+15 MHQG

-50 HKRRR
+50 HKRHR

-131 GKSQRLAMVIALIA
+131 GKSQRLAMVISLIA

-160 VTGLDLLMVNSGG
+160 VTGLDLLMANSGG

-217 FESVVKLLA
+217 FESLVKLLA

-541 NFVGKPSRDTAAL
+541 NFVGKTSRDTAAL

-713 PGDIE
+713 TGDIE
-718 EHVARR
+718 DHVARR

-779 EHLEARVAERTREL
+779 EHLEARVAERTHEL

-810 NQSKS
+810 NHSKS

-872 ISRLEAGKFKARK
+872 ISRLEAGKFKAKK

-925 RLLRRVLQ
+925 RLPRRVLQ

-947 VLLGCRRMGKKI
+947 VLLGCRRMGDKI

-1033 TRPVVPQQLMV
+1033 TRPVTAHQLAA

-1068 AMSTLLGRWGC
+1068 AMSTLLSRWGC

-1087 AEAEALVADGFVPR
+1087 AEAEALVAEGFVPR

-1149 RGYGYISKPV
+1149 GGYGYISKPV

>member
-1 MAVASLDWRGCIQK
+1 
-15 LNIYKGLSMHQG
+15 MHQG
-27 WLLIGLSLTYL
+27 WLLIGLSLAYL
-38 GLLFLIAFVADK
+38 GLLFLIAYVADK
-50 HKRRR
+50 SKRRR

-131 GKSQRLAMVIALIA
+131 GKSQRLAMVISLIA
-145 IMGILP
+145 VMGILP

-160 VTGLDLLMVNSGG
+160 VTGLDLLMANSVPAG
-173 ISPTSNTSE
+173 PTGNTAE
-182 LALGVTLLLALF
+182 LALGVALLLALF
-194 SILFGTRHLDATEH
+194 SILFGTRNLDATEH

-226 FIAVGGFA
+226 FMAVGGFA
-234 LWLILSKP
+234 LWLIIARPS
-242 GEAHEQVTRDFFAQ
+242 EARTLVATDFLDA
-256 VVAVSPGNLLEL
+256 VVAVSPGSLLEL
-268 AIYTVLAMCAVIC
+268 AIYTLVAMCAVIC

-301 ARWIFPLYLFVM
+301 ARWLFPLYLFLM

-340 LPMALGFDG
+340 LPMSLGFDG

-383 PVLLRRFWRQ
+383 PVLLRRFWQQ
-393 GRDERLVRLLL
+393 GRDERLMRLLL

-411 LLILLAAWG
+411 LLILLAAWV

-463 YLGLFLGVSLWF
+463 YLGLALGVSLWF
-475 VTLLVESGLLA
+475 LTLLAESGLLA
-486 GSPLAEL
+486 GSPLEAL

-515 LLFNLLGYVAGSLLS
+515 LLLNLLGYVAGSLLS
-530 RPAVSERLQAA
+530 RAAVSERLQAA
-541 NFVGKPSRDTAAL
+541 NFVGKPSRDTTAL

-582 RFAGERGGTLA
+582 RFAGEHGGTLA
-593 PQMQASAELIAH
+593 PQMQASADLIAH

-658 IEHIG
+658 IEHMG
-663 QGISVVDRELRLVA
+663 QGISVVDRELKLVA
-677 WNRRYIELFHYPPGL
+677 WNRRYIELFHYPHGL
-692 IQAGRPIEEIIRYN
+692 IQVGRSIEEIIRYN
-706 AQQGLCG
+706 AEQGLCG

-718 EHVARR
+718 AQVARR

-730 GSAHISARERPD
+730 GSPHVSARERPD

-769 DAERVLREAN
+769 AAERVLREAN
-779 EHLEARVAERTREL
+779 EHLEARVAERTHEL

-810 NQSKS
+810 NHSKS

-836 SSLLEMLPDAGEQA
+836 SSLLEMLPQGGGQGEEQRA
-850 RIARHIDDALGATE
+850 EQVRIARHIDDALGATE

-885 LDFALR
+885 LDFALS
-891 DLLDNLKAEFGVLAQ
+891 DVLGNLKAEFGVLAQ
-906 AGGIHFSVVES
+906 AGEIQFSVVES
-917 KHAVHSDV
+917 RLAVYSDV

-947 VLLGCRRMGKKI
+947 VLLGCRRLGDKV

-968 GIPQDKQEAIFD
+968 GIPLDKQEAIFD

-991 KEQGLGLGLAIARGI
+991 REQGLGLGLAIARGI
-1006 SQVLGHQLT
+1006 SQVLGHQLS
-1015 LQSWPG
+1015 LRSWPG
-1021 KGSVF
+1021 AGSVF
-1026 AVTLNLA
+1026 AITLNLA
-1033 TRPVVPQQLMV
+1033 TRPVMPS
-1044 PVVRDSQ
+1044 PVAAPAVRDSQ
-1051 LEGVAVL
+1051 LEGVRIL
-1058 CIDNERDILT
+1058 CIDNEEEILI
-1068 AMSTLLGRWGC
+1068 AMASLLGRWGC
-1079 EVRCAVDL
+1079 EVRCAQSL
-1087 AEAEALVADGFVPR
+1087 EQAEEIIGAGFLPR

-1114 GLEALAAL
+1114 GLQALHMIRLAH
-1122 QQVCGDELGGII
+1122 GNGIGGII
-1134 ISADRKSELQVQIRE
+1134 ISADRKSDLQTQIRE
-1149 RGYGYISKPV
+1149 HGFGYVSKPV

-1168 NSLLLR
+1168 NSLLLPIE

>member
-1 MAVASLDWRGCIQK
+1 
-15 LNIYKGLSMHQG
+15 MHQG

-50 HKRRR
+50 HKRHR

-131 GKSQRLAMVIALIA
+131 GKSQRLAMVISLIA

-234 LWLILSKP
+234 LWLIFSKP
-242 GEAHEQVTRDFFAQ
+242 GVAHEQVTRDFFAQ
-256 VVAVSPGNLLEL
+256 VMAVSPGNLLEL

-321 LAGKQW
+321 LAGKLW
-327 VGADMASDTYVIS
+327 LGAEVASDTYVIS

-486 GSPLAEL
+486 GSPLAAL

-501 FRELSLGAW
+501 FRDLSLGAW

-515 LLFNLLGYVAGSLLS
+515 LVLNLLGYVVGSLLS

-692 IQAGRPIEEIIRYN
+692 IQAGRSIEQIIRYN
-706 AQQGLCG
+706 AEQGLCG
-713 PGDIE
+713 LGDIE
-718 EHVARR
+718 DHVARR

-779 EHLEARVAERTREL
+779 EHLEARVAERTHEL

-810 NQSKS
+810 NHSKS

-836 SSLLEMLPDAGEQA
+836 SSLLEMLPPSGEQA
-850 RIARHIDDALGATE
+850 RIARHIDYALGATE

-872 ISRLEAGKFKARK
+872 ISRLEAGKFKAK
-885 LDFALR
+885 KIDFALR
-891 DLLDNLKAEFGVLAQ
+891 DLFDNLKAEFGMLAQ

-933 NFLTNAFRYNPGGR
+933 NFLTNAFRYNPAGR
-947 VLLGCRRMGKKI
+947 VLLGCRRIGEKI

-1026 AVTLNLA
+1026 AVTLTLA
-1033 TRPVVPQQLMV
+1033 TRPVVPHQLAA
-1044 PVVRDSQ
+1044 PAVRDSQ
-1051 LEGVAVL
+1051 LEGVTVL

-1079 EVRCAVDL
+1079 EVQCAVDL
-1087 AEAEALVADGFVPR
+1087 VEAEALLAEGFVPR

-1134 ISADRKSELQVQIRE
+1134 ISADRKSELQTQIRE

>member
-1 MAVASLDWRGCIQK
+1 
-15 LNIYKGLSMHQG
+15 MHQG
-27 WLLIGLSLTYL
+27 WLLIGLSLAYL
-38 GLLFLIAFVADK
+38 GLLFLIAYVADK
-50 HKRRR
+50 SKRRR

-131 GKSQRLAMVIALIA
+131 GKSQRLAMVISLIA
-145 IMGILP
+145 VMGILP

-160 VTGLDLLMVNSGG
+160 VTGLDLLMANSVPAG
-173 ISPTSNTSE
+173 PTGNTAE
-182 LALGVTLLLALF
+182 LALGVALLLALF
-194 SILFGTRHLDATEH
+194 SILFGTRNLDATEH

-226 FIAVGGFA
+226 FMAVGGFA
-234 LWLILSKP
+234 LWLIIARPS
-242 GEAHEQVTRDFFAQ
+242 EARTLVATDFLDA
-256 VVAVSPGNLLEL
+256 VVAVSPGSLLEL
-268 AIYTVLAMCAVIC
+268 AIYTLVAMCAVIC

-301 ARWIFPLYLFVM
+301 ARWLFPLYLFLM

-340 LPMALGFDG
+340 LPMSLGFDG

-383 PVLLRRFWRQ
+383 PVLLRRFWQQ
-393 GRDERLVRLLL
+393 GRDERLMRLLL

-411 LLILLAAWG
+411 LLILLAAWV

-463 YLGLFLGVSLWF
+463 YLGLALGVSLWF
-475 VTLLVESGLLA
+475 LTLLAESGLLA
-486 GSPLAEL
+486 GSPLEAL

-515 LLFNLLGYVAGSLLS
+515 LLLNLLGYVAGSLLS
-530 RPAVSERLQAA
+530 RAAVSERLQAA
-541 NFVGKPSRDTAAL
+541 NFVGKPSRDTTAL

-582 RFAGERGGTLA
+582 RFAGEHGGTLA
-593 PQMQASAELIAH
+593 PQMQASADLIAH

-658 IEHIG
+658 IEHMG
-663 QGISVVDRELRLVA
+663 QGISVVDRELKLVA
-677 WNRRYIELFHYPPGL
+677 WNRRYIELFHYPHGL
-692 IQAGRPIEEIIRYN
+692 IQVGRSIEEIIRYN
-706 AQQGLCG
+706 AEQGLCG

-718 EHVARR
+718 AQVARR

-730 GSAHISARERPD
+730 GSPHVSARERPD

-769 DAERVLREAN
+769 AAERVLREAN
-779 EHLEARVAERTREL
+779 EHLEARVAERTHEL

-810 NQSKS
+810 NHSKS

-836 SSLLEMLPDAGEQA
+836 SSLLEMLPQGGGQGEEQRA
-850 RIARHIDDALGATE
+850 EQVRIARHIDDALGATE

-885 LDFALR
+885 LDFALS
-891 DLLDNLKAEFGVLAQ
+891 DVLGNLKAEFGVLAQ
-906 AGGIHFSVVES
+906 AGEIQFSVVES
-917 KHAVHSDV
+917 RLAVYSDV

-947 VLLGCRRMGKKI
+947 VLLGCRRLGDKV

-968 GIPQDKQEAIFD
+968 GIPLDKQEAIFD

-991 KEQGLGLGLAIARGI
+991 REQGLGLGLAIARGI
-1006 SQVLGHQLT
+1006 SQVLGHQLS
-1015 LQSWPG
+1015 LRSWPG
-1021 KGSVF
+1021 AGSVF
-1026 AVTLNLA
+1026 AITLNLA
-1033 TRPVVPQQLMV
+1033 TRPVMPS
-1044 PVVRDSQ
+1044 PVAAPAVRDSQ
-1051 LEGVAVL
+1051 LEGVRIL
-1058 CIDNERDILT
+1058 CIDNEEEILI
-1068 AMSTLLGRWGC
+1068 AMASLLGRWGC
-1079 EVRCAVDL
+1079 EVRCAQSL
-1087 AEAEALVADGFVPR
+1087 EQAEEIIGTGFLPR

-1114 GLEALAAL
+1114 GLQALHMIRLAH
-1122 QQVCGDELGGII
+1122 GNGIGGII
-1134 ISADRKSELQVQIRE
+1134 ISADRKSELQTQIRE
-1149 RGYGYISKPV
+1149 HGFGYVSKPV

-1168 NSLLLR
+1168 NSLLLPIE

>member
-1 MAVASLDWRGCIQK
+1 
-15 LNIYKGLSMHQG
+15 MHQG

-50 HKRRR
+50 HKRHR

-234 LWLILSKP
+234 LWLILSNP

-463 YLGLFLGVSLWF
+463 YLGLSLGVSLWF

-718 EHVARR
+718 DHVARR

-872 ISRLEAGKFKARK
+872 ISRLEAGKFKAKK

-947 VLLGCRRMGKKI
+947 VLLGCRRMGEKI

-1033 TRPVVPQQLMV
+1033 TRPVTAHQLAA

-1051 LEGVAVL
+1051 LEDVTVL

-1122 QQVCGDELGGII
+1122 QRVCGDELGGII
-1134 ISADRKSELQVQIRE
+1134 ISADRKSELQAQIRE

>member
-1 MAVASLDWRGCIQK
+1 
-15 LNIYKGLSMHQG
+15 MHQG
-27 WLLIGLSLTYL
+27 WLLIGLSLAYL
-38 GLLFLIAFVADK
+38 GLLFLIAYVADK
-50 HKRRR
+50 NKRRR

-160 VTGLDLLMVNSGG
+160 VTGLDLLMANSVSAG
-173 ISPTSNTSE
+173 PTGNTAG
-182 LALGVTLLLALF
+182 LALGVALLLALF
-194 SILFGTRHLDATEH
+194 SILFGTRNLDATEH

-226 FIAVGGFA
+226 FVTVGGFA

-242 GEAHEQVTRDFFAQ
+242 SQARTLVASDFLDA
-256 VVAVSPGNLLEL
+256 VVAVTPGGLLEL
-268 AIYTVLAMCAVIC
+268 AIYTLVAMCAVIC

-301 ARWIFPLYLFVM
+301 ARWLFPLYLFVM

-327 VGADMASDTYVIS
+327 VGAGMASDTYVIS
-340 LPMALGFDG
+340 LPMSLGFDG

-383 PVLLRRFWRQ
+383 PVLLRRFWQQ

-463 YLGLFLGVSLWF
+463 YLGLALGVSLWF
-475 VTLLVESGLLA
+475 ATLLAESGLLA
-486 GSPLAEL
+486 GSPLEAL

-501 FRELSLGAW
+501 VRDLSLGAW

-515 LLFNLLGYVAGSLLS
+515 LLLNLLGYVAGSLLS
-530 RPAVSERLQAA
+530 RAAVSERLQAA
-541 NFVGKPSRDTAAL
+541 NFVGKPSRDTTAL

-658 IEHIG
+658 IEHMG
-663 QGISVVDRELRLVA
+663 QGISVVDRELKLVA

-692 IQAGRPIEEIIRYN
+692 IQMGRSIEEIIRYN
-706 AQQGLCG
+706 AEQGLCG

-718 EHVARR
+718 AHVARR
-724 VAFMKR
+724 VAFMLR
-730 GSAHISARERPD
+730 GSPHISARERPD

-779 EHLEARVAERTREL
+779 EHLEARVAERTHEL

-810 NQSKS
+810 NHSKS

-836 SSLLEMLPDAGEQA
+836 SSLLEMLPPRDETA

-872 ISRLEAGKFKARK
+872 ISRLEAGKFKAKK
-885 LDFALR
+885 LDFALH
-891 DLLDNLKAEFGVLAQ
+891 DVFDNLKAEFGVLAQ
-906 AGGIHFSVVES
+906 AGGIQFSVVES
-917 KHAVHSDV
+917 KLAVYSDV

-947 VLLGCRRMGKKI
+947 VLLGCRRLGDKV

-968 GIPQDKQEAIFD
+968 GIPADKQEAIFD

-1006 SQVLGHQLT
+1006 ALVLGHNLT
-1015 LQSWPG
+1015 LRSWPG
-1021 KGSVF
+1021 AGSVF
-1026 AVTLNLA
+1026 AITLNLA
-1033 TRPVVPQQLMV
+1033 TRPVATTQVAAPAL
-1044 PVVRDSQ
+1044 RDSQ
-1051 LEGVAVL
+1051 LEGIRVL
-1058 CIDNERDILT
+1058 CIDNESDILI
-1068 AMSTLLGRWGC
+1068 AMHSLLGRWGC
-1079 EVRCAVDL
+1079 EVVCAQSQAQAEDL
-1087 AEAEALVADGFVPR
+1087 IAGGFLPQ

-1114 GLEALAAL
+1114 GLQALHMLRLAH
-1122 QQVCGDELGGII
+1122 GNDIGGII
-1134 ISADRKSELQVQIRE
+1134 ISADRKSELQAQIRE
-1149 RGYGYISKPV
+1149 HGYGYISKPV

-1168 NSLLLR
+1168 NSILQPAKLDDDHETSNSSDF

>member
-1 MAVASLDWRGCIQK
+1 
-15 LNIYKGLSMHQG
+15 MHQG
-27 WLLIGLSLTYL
+27 WLLIGLSLSYL
-38 GLLFLIAFVADK
+38 GLLFLIAYVADK
-50 HKRRR
+50 NKRRR

-160 VTGLDLLMVNSGG
+160 VTGLDLLMANSVPAG
-173 ISPTSNTSE
+173 PTGNTAG
-182 LALGVTLLLALF
+182 LALGVALLLALF

-226 FIAVGGFA
+226 FMAVGGFA

-242 GEAHEQVTRDFFAQ
+242 SQARTLVASDFLDA
-256 VVAVSPGNLLEL
+256 VVAVTPGSLLEL
-268 AIYTVLAMCAVIC
+268 AIYTLVAMCAVIC

-301 ARWIFPLYLFVM
+301 ARWLFPLYLFVM

-327 VGADMASDTYVIS
+327 VGAGMASDTYVIS
-340 LPMALGFDG
+340 LPMSLGFDG
-349 MAMLAFLGGTS
+349 MALLAFLGGTS

-383 PVLLRRFWRQ
+383 PVLLRRFWQQ

-463 YLGLFLGVSLWF
+463 YLGLALGVSLWF
-475 VTLLVESGLLA
+475 ATLLAESGLLV
-486 GSPLAEL
+486 GSPLAAL

-501 FRELSLGAW
+501 FRDLSLGAW

-515 LLFNLLGYVAGSLLS
+515 LLLNLIGYMAGSLLS
-530 RPAVSERLQAA
+530 QAAVSERLQAA
-541 NFVGKPSRDTAAL
+541 NFVGKPSRDTTAL

-658 IEHIG
+658 IEHMG
-663 QGISVVDRELRLVA
+663 QGISVVDRELKLVA

-692 IQAGRPIEEIIRYN
+692 IQVGRPIEEIIRYN
-706 AQQGLCG
+706 AEQGLCG
-713 PGDIE
+713 PGDVE
-718 EHVARR
+718 AHVARR
-724 VAFMKR
+724 VAFMQR
-730 GSAHISARERPD
+730 GSQHISARERPD

-779 EHLEARVAERTREL
+779 EHLEARVAERTHEL

-810 NQSKS
+810 NHSKS

-836 SSLLEMLPDAGEQA
+836 SSLLEMLPPADEPA

-872 ISRLEAGKFKARK
+872 ISRLEAGKFKAKK

-891 DLLDNLKAEFGVLAQ
+891 DVFDNLKAEFGVLAQ
-906 AGGIHFSVVES
+906 AGGIQFSVVES
-917 KHAVHSDV
+917 GVAVYSDV

-947 VLLGCRRMGKKI
+947 VLLGCRRLGDKV

-968 GIPQDKQEAIFD
+968 GIPADKQEAIFD

-991 KEQGLGLGLAIARGI
+991 REQGLGLGLAIARGI
-1006 SQVLGHQLT
+1006 ALVLGHNLT
-1015 LQSWPG
+1015 LRSWPG
-1021 KGSVF
+1021 AGSVF
-1026 AVTLNLA
+1026 AITLNLA
-1033 TRPVVPQQLMV
+1033 TRPVATTQVAAPTQ
-1044 PVVRDSQ
+1044 RDSQ
-1051 LEGVAVL
+1051 LEGIRVL
-1058 CIDNERDILT
+1058 CIDNESDILI
-1068 AMSTLLGRWGC
+1068 AMHSLLGRWGC
-1079 EVRCAVDL
+1079 EVVCAQSLAQAEDL
-1087 AEAEALVADGFVPR
+1087 IAGGFLPQ

-1114 GLEALAAL
+1114 GLQALHMLRLAH
-1122 QQVCGDELGGII
+1122 GNDIGGII
-1134 ISADRKSELQVQIRE
+1134 ISADRKSELQAQIRE
-1149 RGYGYISKPV
+1149 HGYGYISKPV

-1168 NSLLLR
+1168 NSILRPAKLDDDHETGNSSEF

>member
-1 MAVASLDWRGCIQK
+1 
-15 LNIYKGLSMHQG
+15 MHQG
-27 WLLIGLSLTYL
+27 WLLIGLSLSYL
-38 GLLFLIAFVADK
+38 GLLFLIAYVADK
-50 HKRRR
+50 NKRRR

-160 VTGLDLLMVNSGG
+160 VTGLDLLMANSVPAG
-173 ISPTSNTSE
+173 PTGNTAG
-182 LALGVTLLLALF
+182 LALGVALLLALF

-226 FIAVGGFA
+226 FMAVGGFA

-242 GEAHEQVTRDFFAQ
+242 SQARTLVASDFLDA
-256 VVAVSPGNLLEL
+256 VVAVTPGSLLEL
-268 AIYTVLAMCAVIC
+268 AIYTLVAMCAVIC

-301 ARWIFPLYLFVM
+301 ARWLFPLYLFVM

-327 VGADMASDTYVIS
+327 VGAGMASDTYVIS
-340 LPMALGFDG
+340 LPMSLGFDG
-349 MAMLAFLGGTS
+349 MALLAFLGGTS

-383 PVLLRRFWRQ
+383 PVLLRRFWQQ

-463 YLGLFLGVSLWF
+463 YLGLALGVSLWF
-475 VTLLVESGLLA
+475 ATLLAESGLLA
-486 GSPLAEL
+486 GSPLAAL

-501 FRELSLGAW
+501 FRDLSLGAW

-515 LLFNLLGYVAGSLLS
+515 LLLNLIGYVAGSLLS
-530 RPAVSERLQAA
+530 QAAVSERLQAA
-541 NFVGKPSRDTAAL
+541 NFVGKPSRDTTAL

-658 IEHIG
+658 IEHMG
-663 QGISVVDRELRLVA
+663 QGISVVDRELKLVA

-692 IQAGRPIEEIIRYN
+692 IQMGRPIEEIIRYN
-706 AQQGLCG
+706 AEQGLCG
-713 PGDIE
+713 PGDVE
-718 EHVARR
+718 AHVARR
-724 VAFMKR
+724 VAFMQR
-730 GSAHISARERPD
+730 GSQHISARERPD

-779 EHLEARVAERTREL
+779 EHLEARVAERTHEL

-810 NQSKS
+810 NHSKS

-836 SSLLEMLPDAGEQA
+836 SSLLEMLPPANEPA

-872 ISRLEAGKFKARK
+872 ISRLEAGKFKAKK

-891 DLLDNLKAEFGVLAQ
+891 DVFDNLKAEFGVLAQ
-906 AGGIHFSVVES
+906 AGGIQFSVVES
-917 KHAVHSDV
+917 GVAVYSDV

-947 VLLGCRRMGKKI
+947 VLLGCRRLGDKV

-968 GIPQDKQEAIFD
+968 GIPADKQEAIFD

-991 KEQGLGLGLAIARGI
+991 REQGLGLGLAIARGI
-1006 SQVLGHQLT
+1006 ALVLGHNLT
-1015 LQSWPG
+1015 LRSWPG
-1021 KGSVF
+1021 AGSVF
-1026 AVTLNLA
+1026 AITLNLA
-1033 TRPVVPQQLMV
+1033 TRPVATTQVAAPTQ
-1044 PVVRDSQ
+1044 RDSQ
-1051 LEGVAVL
+1051 LEGIRVL
-1058 CIDNERDILT
+1058 CIDNESDILI
-1068 AMSTLLGRWGC
+1068 AMHSLLGRWGC
-1079 EVRCAVDL
+1079 EVVCAQSLAQAEDL
-1087 AEAEALVADGFVPR
+1087 IAGGFLPQ

-1114 GLEALAAL
+1114 GLQALHMLRLAH
-1122 QQVCGDELGGII
+1122 GNDIGGII
-1134 ISADRKSELQVQIRE
+1134 ISADRKSELQAQIRE
-1149 RGYGYISKPV
+1149 HGYGYISKPV

-1168 NSLLLR
+1168 NSILRPAKLDDDHETGNSSEF

>member
-1 MAVASLDWRGCIQK
+1 
-15 LNIYKGLSMHQG
+15 MHQG
-27 WLLIGLSLTYL
+27 WLLIGLSLSYL
-38 GLLFLIAFVADK
+38 GLLFLIAYVADK
-50 HKRRR
+50 NKRRR

-160 VTGLDLLMVNSGG
+160 VTGLDLLMANSVSAG
-173 ISPTSNTSE
+173 PTGNTAG
-182 LALGVTLLLALF
+182 LALGVALLLALF

-226 FIAVGGFA
+226 FMAVGGFA

-242 GEAHEQVTRDFFAQ
+242 SQARTLVASDFLDA
-256 VVAVSPGNLLEL
+256 VVAVTPGGLLEL
-268 AIYTVLAMCAVIC
+268 AIYTLVAMCAVIC

-301 ARWIFPLYLFVM
+301 ARWLFPLYLFVM

-327 VGADMASDTYVIS
+327 VGAGMASDTYVIS
-340 LPMALGFDG
+340 LPMSLGFDG
-349 MAMLAFLGGTS
+349 MALLAFLGGTS

-383 PVLLRRFWRQ
+383 PVLLRRFWQQ

-463 YLGLFLGVSLWF
+463 YLGLALGVSLWF
-475 VTLLVESGLLA
+475 ATLLAESGLLA
-486 GSPLAEL
+486 GSPLAAL

-501 FRELSLGAW
+501 FRDLSLGAW

-515 LLFNLLGYVAGSLLS
+515 LLLNLIGYVAGSLLS
-530 RPAVSERLQAA
+530 QAAVSERLQAA
-541 NFVGKPSRDTAAL
+541 NFVGKPSRDTTAL

-658 IEHIG
+658 IEHMG
-663 QGISVVDRELRLVA
+663 QGISVVDRELKLVA

-692 IQAGRPIEEIIRYN
+692 IQVGRPIEEIIRYN
-706 AQQGLCG
+706 AEQGLCG
-713 PGDIE
+713 PGDVE
-718 EHVARR
+718 AHVARR
-724 VAFMKR
+724 VAFMQR
-730 GSAHISARERPD
+730 GSQHISARERPD

-779 EHLEARVAERTREL
+779 EHLEARVAERTHEL

-810 NQSKS
+810 NHSKS

-836 SSLLEMLPDAGEQA
+836 SSLLEMLPPADEPA

-872 ISRLEAGKFKARK
+872 ISRLEAGKFKAKK

-891 DLLDNLKAEFGVLAQ
+891 DVFDNLKAEFGVLAQ
-906 AGGIHFSVVES
+906 AGGIQFSVVES
-917 KHAVHSDV
+917 GVAVYSDV

-947 VLLGCRRMGKKI
+947 VLLGCRRLGDKV

-968 GIPQDKQEAIFD
+968 GIPADKQEAIFD

-991 KEQGLGLGLAIARGI
+991 REQGLGLGLAIARGI
-1006 SQVLGHQLT
+1006 ALVLGHNLT
-1015 LQSWPG
+1015 LRSWPG
-1021 KGSVF
+1021 AGSVF
-1026 AVTLNLA
+1026 AITLNLA
-1033 TRPVVPQQLMV
+1033 TRPVVTTQVAAPTQ
-1044 PVVRDSQ
+1044 RDSQ
-1051 LEGVAVL
+1051 LEGIRVL
-1058 CIDNERDILT
+1058 CIDNESDILI
-1068 AMSTLLGRWGC
+1068 AMHSLLGRWGC
-1079 EVRCAVDL
+1079 EVVCAQSLAQAEDL
-1087 AEAEALVADGFVPR
+1087 IAGGFLPQ

-1114 GLEALAAL
+1114 GLQALHMLRLAH
-1122 QQVCGDELGGII
+1122 GNDIGGII
-1134 ISADRKSELQVQIRE
+1134 ISADRKSELQAQIRE
-1149 RGYGYISKPV
+1149 HGYGYISKPV

-1168 NSLLLR
+1168 NSILRPAKLDDDHETGNSSEF

>member
-1 MAVASLDWRGCIQK
+1 
-15 LNIYKGLSMHQG
+15 MHQG
-27 WLLIGLSLTYL
+27 WLLIGLSLAYL
-38 GLLFLIAFVADK
+38 GLLFLIAYVADK
-50 HKRRR
+50 SKRRR

-131 GKSQRLAMVIALIA
+131 GKSQRLAMVISLIA
-145 IMGILP
+145 VMGILP

-160 VTGLDLLMVNSGG
+160 VTGLDLLMANSVPAG
-173 ISPTSNTSE
+173 PTGNTAE
-182 LALGVTLLLALF
+182 LALGVALLLALF
-194 SILFGTRHLDATEH
+194 SILFGTRNLDATEH

-226 FIAVGGFA
+226 FMAVGGFA
-234 LWLILSKP
+234 LWLIIARPS
-242 GEAHEQVTRDFFAQ
+242 EARTLVAGDFLDA
-256 VVAVSPGNLLEL
+256 VVAVSPGSLLEL
-268 AIYTVLAMCAVIC
+268 AIYTLVAMCAVIC

-301 ARWIFPLYLFVM
+301 ARWLFPLYLFLM

-340 LPMALGFDG
+340 LPMSLGFDG

-383 PVLLRRFWRQ
+383 PVLLRRFWQQ
-393 GRDERLVRLLL
+393 GRDERLMRLLL

-411 LLILLAAWG
+411 LLILLAAWV

-463 YLGLFLGVSLWF
+463 YLGLALGVSLWF
-475 VTLLVESGLLA
+475 LTLLAESGLLA
-486 GSPLAEL
+486 GSPLEAL

-515 LLFNLLGYVAGSLLS
+515 LLLNLLGYVAGSLLS
-530 RPAVSERLQAA
+530 RAAVSERLQAA
-541 NFVGKPSRDTAAL
+541 NFVGKPSRDTTAL

-593 PQMQASAELIAH
+593 PQMQASADLIAH

-658 IEHIG
+658 IEHMG
-663 QGISVVDRELRLVA
+663 QGISVVDRELKLVA
-677 WNRRYIELFHYPPGL
+677 WNRRYIELFHYPHGL
-692 IQAGRPIEEIIRYN
+692 IQVGRSIEEIIRYN
-706 AQQGLCG
+706 AEQGLCG

-718 EHVARR
+718 AQVARR

-730 GSAHISARERPD
+730 GSPHVSARERPD

-769 DAERVLREAN
+769 AAERVLREAN
-779 EHLEARVAERTREL
+779 EHLEARVAERTHEL

-810 NQSKS
+810 NHSKS

-836 SSLLEMLPDAGEQA
+836 SSLLEMLPQGGGQGEEQRA
-850 RIARHIDDALGATE
+850 EQVRIARHIDDALGATE

-885 LDFALR
+885 LDFALS
-891 DLLDNLKAEFGVLAQ
+891 DVLGNLKAEFGVLAQ
-906 AGGIHFSVVES
+906 AGEIQFSVVES
-917 KHAVHSDV
+917 RLAVYSDV

-947 VLLGCRRMGKKI
+947 VLLGCRRLGDKV

-968 GIPQDKQEAIFD
+968 GIPLDKQEAIFD

-991 KEQGLGLGLAIARGI
+991 REQGLGLGLAIARGI
-1006 SQVLGHQLT
+1006 SQVLGHQLS
-1015 LQSWPG
+1015 LRSWPG
-1021 KGSVF
+1021 AGSVF
-1026 AVTLNLA
+1026 AITLNLA
-1033 TRPVVPQQLMV
+1033 TRPVMPSPVAVPA
-1044 PVVRDSQ
+1044 VRDSQ
-1051 LEGVAVL
+1051 LEGVRIL
-1058 CIDNERDILT
+1058 CIDNEEEILI
-1068 AMSTLLGRWGC
+1068 AMASLLGRWGC
-1079 EVRCAVDL
+1079 EVRCAQSL
-1087 AEAEALVADGFVPR
+1087 EQAEEIIGAGFLPR

-1114 GLEALAAL
+1114 GLQALHMIRLAH
-1122 QQVCGDELGGII
+1122 GNGIGGII
-1134 ISADRKSELQVQIRE
+1134 ISADRKSELQTQIRE
-1149 RGYGYISKPV
+1149 HGFGYVSKPV

-1168 NSLLLR
+1168 NSLLLPIE

>member
-1 MAVASLDWRGCIQK
+1 
-15 LNIYKGLSMHQG
+15 MHQG

-50 HKRRR
+50 HKRHR

-104 WRLLARLI
+104 WRLMARLI

-463 YLGLFLGVSLWF
+463 YLGLSLGVSLWF

-718 EHVARR
+718 DHVARR

-872 ISRLEAGKFKARK
+872 ISRLEAGKFKAKK

-933 NFLTNAFRYNPGGR
+933 NFLTNAFRYNPRGR
-947 VLLGCRRMGKKI
+947 VLLGCRRMGEKI

-1033 TRPVVPQQLMV
+1033 TRPVTAHQLAA

-1087 AEAEALVADGFVPR
+1087 AEAEELVAQGFVPR

-1122 QQVCGDELGGII
+1122 QRVCGDELGGII
-1134 ISADRKSELQVQIRE
+1134 ISADRKSELQAQIRE

>member
-1 MAVASLDWRGCIQK
+1 
-15 LNIYKGLSMHQG
+15 MHQG
-27 WLLIGLSLTYL
+27 WLLIGLSLSYL
-38 GLLFLIAFVADK
+38 GLLFLIAYVADK
-50 HKRRR
+50 NKRRR

-160 VTGLDLLMVNSGG
+160 VTGLDLLMANSVPAG
-173 ISPTSNTSE
+173 PTGNTAG
-182 LALGVTLLLALF
+182 LALGVALLLALF

-226 FIAVGGFA
+226 FMAVGGFA

-242 GEAHEQVTRDFFAQ
+242 SQARTLVASDFLDA
-256 VVAVSPGNLLEL
+256 VVAVTPGSLLEL
-268 AIYTVLAMCAVIC
+268 AIYTLVAMCAVIC

-301 ARWIFPLYLFVM
+301 ARWLFPLYLFVM

-327 VGADMASDTYVIS
+327 VGAGMASDTYVIS
-340 LPMALGFDG
+340 LPMSLGFDG
-349 MAMLAFLGGTS
+349 MALLAFLGGTS

-383 PVLLRRFWRQ
+383 PVLLRRFWQQ

-463 YLGLFLGVSLWF
+463 YLGLALGVSLWF
-475 VTLLVESGLLA
+475 ATLLAESGLLA
-486 GSPLAEL
+486 GSPLAAL

-501 FRELSLGAW
+501 FRDLSLGAW

-515 LLFNLLGYVAGSLLS
+515 LLLNLIGYVAGSLLS
-530 RPAVSERLQAA
+530 QAAVSERLQAA
-541 NFVGKPSRDTAAL
+541 NFVGKPSRDTTAL

-658 IEHIG
+658 IEHMG
-663 QGISVVDRELRLVA
+663 QGISVVDRELKLVA

-692 IQAGRPIEEIIRYN
+692 IQVGRPIEEIIRYN
-706 AQQGLCG
+706 AEQGLCG
-713 PGDIE
+713 PGDVE
-718 EHVARR
+718 AHVARR
-724 VAFMKR
+724 VAFMQR
-730 GSAHISARERPD
+730 GSQHISARERPD

-779 EHLEARVAERTREL
+779 EHLEARVAERTHEL

-810 NQSKS
+810 NHSKS

-836 SSLLEMLPDAGEQA
+836 SSLLEMLPPADEPA

-872 ISRLEAGKFKARK
+872 ISRLEAGKFKAKK

-891 DLLDNLKAEFGVLAQ
+891 DVFDNLKAEFGVLAQ
-906 AGGIHFSVVES
+906 AGGIQFSVVES
-917 KHAVHSDV
+917 GVAVYSDV

-947 VLLGCRRMGKKI
+947 VLLGCRRLSDKV

-968 GIPQDKQEAIFD
+968 GIPADKQEAIFD

-991 KEQGLGLGLAIARGI
+991 REQGLGLGLAIARGI
-1006 SQVLGHQLT
+1006 ALVLGHNLT
-1015 LQSWPG
+1015 LRSWPG
-1021 KGSVF
+1021 AGSVF
-1026 AVTLNLA
+1026 AITLNLA
-1033 TRPVVPQQLMV
+1033 TRPVATTQVAAPTQ
-1044 PVVRDSQ
+1044 RDSQ
-1051 LEGVAVL
+1051 LEGIRVL
-1058 CIDNERDILT
+1058 CIDNESDILI
-1068 AMSTLLGRWGC
+1068 AMHSLLGRWGC
-1079 EVRCAVDL
+1079 EVVCAQSLAQAEDL
-1087 AEAEALVADGFVPR
+1087 IAGGFLPQ

-1114 GLEALAAL
+1114 GLQALHMLRLAH
-1122 QQVCGDELGGII
+1122 GNDIGGII
-1134 ISADRKSELQVQIRE
+1134 ISADRKSELQAQIRE
-1149 RGYGYISKPV
+1149 HGYGYGYISKPV

-1168 NSLLLR
+1168 NSILRPAKLDDDHETGNSSEF